1 MKSRYRTWLAVPPEE
16 TEAVKNAVP
25 PLNGRKAVAWDQEKK
40 LWYARA
46 GTELSLLERWLPRPQ
61 ELSMDAGDPVTEFA
75 QVLENA
81 GLVIQGLPQMDG
93 AIHRVATRDDKKG
106 AKSGAYKAYLDGR
119 PAGWY
124 RDYRS
129 ADDSPTNWVF
139 SGGEQHDPLARLH
152 LRAFAQQQRDDNARK
167 LQQQYNKQAR
177 YARSYINGL
186 PQATAHEYLT
196 RKGIRAAPGVR
207 LNNKNEL
214 VIPFSNGRGEIRSYQ
229 RIPVTGGKDARI
241 LKDSEKTG
249 NWFTFGTPENG
260 RPLLFAEGYAT
271 AASLHE
277 ATGLPVLMTVDAGN
291 MIAVAEN
298 ARQIW
303 TDSPFVFC
311 ADNDHQREINKGV
324 FSATK
329 AAEVT
334 NGEVIIPAFT
344 EAEKAQ
350 GLTDFNDLDASRG
363 RDDFQHVMNA
373 QLKHIGIPTP
383 NSDTADHREAV
394 VIGNLIFTPV
404 KDEKP
409 QMSPENKQSTAP
421 ETVLATPDTPY
432 DIHTEE
438 TENQAYEDDYAA
450 YASLQSVTTETL
462 SPDKP
467 LENIASAADT
477 GTENTSAATA
487 GDQEDLNTD
496 ATGTDTA
503 HNTNTAETGTL
514 PEPAE
519 IQPVQKSS
527 PEPTAEDKP
536 QESVIPAA
544 DTGEKNASATTADN
558 QSVQAEEL
566 SPGDDTPETSVSDAT
581 GTQHTTTTQTEEQVQ
596 VSMASADDWSAFAED
611 LNADATVMTTAH
623 HTDTTETASPSEP
636 AGTQPVQ
643 QATPESTAENKPQ
656 EEDVLSATDTSEKSA
671 SATTAD
677 NQSVQAEELSPGDDT
692 PETSL
697 SDAAGIQHSTTTQSE
712 EQVQVS
718 MATADDWSAFAEDL
732 NADATVMTT
741 AHHTDT
747 TETASPSEPAG
758 TQPVQQATP
767 EATAENKPQEEDVL
781 SATDTSEKSASA
793 VPDNNRDAP
802 PEELNA
808 DATVAATV
816 HNTGT
821 AETASPSEPAE
832 TQPVRQATTEPT
844 AEDKLQ
850 EERPVSATET
860 STANEAAHPETPSLF
875 SRLRRFLT
883 GGKSRTSEPSVI
895 QEKKPTEAETA
906 TEEVAPPSPP
916 ETSPEDT
923 SSAEPDTIIFAPRR
937 PDSPQRHNLDEI
949 LKNLTHKE
957 FPDRTAL
964 YSVDGEPAFLDRLYC
979 LEMVDGA
986 SADDKKVLAA
996 LAVATNFYGG
1006 VIELTGSDA
1015 FKQKAMQ
1022 LIVEYDI
1029 KVRMKLPAQRAA
1041 LEKLRKEKEM
1051 VHDAIVTHRPTPE
1064 LNRQSPEETTMAQP
1078 APPVSPKAETEQT
1091 AGSTAETP
1099 HPEAPVT
1106 AKAEAPRADRPEQ
1119 PAAPSSAPEKAPV
1132 SAQPQQ
1138 PDTPEEEP
1146 PGKLSPG
1153 ESVTAVLTNYGEK
1166 EYAPGKGRCFF
1177 VELTN
1182 RSGKREYWGKGL
1194 EELVKNHQKG
1204 DPVTLTLQARERL
1217 PSSPGKPEW
1226 VRNIWAMTPVSNG
1239 ITVDNDLPHA
1249 GQHILEFPMKT
1260 FSQVMSQMQQH
1271 WPQIMQEVRSPK
1283 NPPNNLYIGED
1294 RQPASEPQ
1302 DQSMRLPLAGKAP
1315 DELIP
1320 AVASA
1325 DKDNRQLNLLLVHSA
1340 DEHLQGVVRL
1350 NGTLYPALAT
1360 PTTNNRQLVINALTD
1375 NGLQFAGYGEAV
1387 NHDENTH
1394 QRPAPQMMQFHL
1406 KQQDSPL
1413 FAAIHKPE
1421 EQPDKLFRSLGF
1433 EQTWKEWSD
1442 SQKAEDRQEKTL
1454 QQAQSHSPGR

>member
-566 SPGDDTPETSVSDAT
+566 SPGDDTPETS
-581 GTQHTTTTQTEEQVQ
+581 
-596 VSMASADDWSAFAED
+596 
-611 LNADATVMTTAH
+611 
-623 HTDTTETASPSEP
+623 
-636 AGTQPVQ
+636 
-643 QATPESTAENKPQ
+643 
-656 EEDVLSATDTSEKSA
+656 
-671 SATTAD
+671 
-677 NQSVQAEELSPGDDT
+677 
-692 PETSL
+692 L

-793 VPDNNRDAP
+793 VPDNHRDAP

-832 TQPVRQATTEPT
+832 TQPVRQATAEPT
-844 AEDKLQ
+844 AEDKPQ
-850 EERPVSATET
+850 EERLVSATET
-860 STANEAAHPETPSLF
+860 STANEAARPETPSLF

-916 ETSPEDT
+916 ENSPEDT

-949 LKNLTHKE
+949 IKNLEHEE
-957 FPDRTAL
+957 FPDRT
-964 YSVDGEPAFLDRLYC
+964 
-979 LEMVDGA
+979 
-986 SADDKKVLAA
+986 
-996 LAVATNFYGG
+996 
-1006 VIELTGSDA
+1006 
-1015 FKQKAMQ
+1015 
-1022 LIVEYDI
+1022 
-1029 KVRMKLPAQRAA
+1029 
-1041 LEKLRKEKEM
+1041 
-1051 VHDAIVTHRPTPE
+1051 
-1064 LNRQSPEETTMAQP
+1064 
-1078 APPVSPKAETEQT
+1078 
-1091 AGSTAETP
+1091 
-1099 HPEAPVT
+1099 
-1106 AKAEAPRADRPEQ
+1106 
-1119 PAAPSSAPEKAPV
+1119 
-1132 SAQPQQ
+1132 
-1138 PDTPEEEP
+1138 
-1146 PGKLSPG
+1146 
-1153 ESVTAVLTNYGEK
+1153 
-1166 EYAPGKGRCFF
+1166 
-1177 VELTN
+1177 
-1182 RSGKREYWGKGL
+1182 
-1194 EELVKNHQKG
+1194 
-1204 DPVTLTLQARERL
+1204 
-1217 PSSPGKPEW
+1217 
-1226 VRNIWAMTPVSNG
+1226 
-1239 ITVDNDLPHA
+1239 
-1249 GQHILEFPMKT
+1249 
-1260 FSQVMSQMQQH
+1260 
-1271 WPQIMQEVRSPK
+1271 
-1283 NPPNNLYIGED
+1283 
-1294 RQPASEPQ
+1294 
-1302 DQSMRLPLAGKAP
+1302 
-1315 DELIP
+1315 
-1320 AVASA
+1320 
-1325 DKDNRQLNLLLVHSA
+1325 
-1340 DEHLQGVVRL
+1340 
-1350 NGTLYPALAT
+1350 
-1360 PTTNNRQLVINALTD
+1360 
-1375 NGLQFAGYGEAV
+1375 
-1387 NHDENTH
+1387 
-1394 QRPAPQMMQFHL
+1394 
-1406 KQQDSPL
+1406 
-1413 FAAIHKPE
+1413 
-1421 EQPDKLFRSLGF
+1421 
-1433 EQTWKEWSD
+1433 
-1442 SQKAEDRQEKTL
+1442 
-1454 QQAQSHSPGR
+1454 

>member
-25 PLNGRKAVAWDQEKK
+25 PLNGRKAVAWDPEKK
-40 LWYARA
+40 LWYAEA
-46 GTELSLLERWLPRPQ
+46 GTDLSLLKRWLPRPQ
-61 ELSMDAGDPVTEFA
+61 EMSMDAGDPVTEFR

-81 GLVIQGLPQMDG
+81 GLVLEKDPEMDG
-93 AIHRVATRDDKKG
+93 EIHRVPTRDDRRG
-106 AKSGAYKAYLDGR
+106 SQSGAYKAYLDGR
-119 PAGWY
+119 PSGWY

-129 ADDSPTNWVF
+129 ADNSPTTWTF
-139 SGGEQHDPLARLH
+139 SRAENIDPLARLH
-152 LRAFAQQQRDDNARK
+152 LKASAQQNRDEKERK
-167 LQQQYNKQAR
+167 LQQQYNKQAG
-177 YARSYINGL
+177 YARSYLNGL

-241 LKDSEKTG
+241 LKGSEKSG
-249 NWFTFGTPENG
+249 NWFAFGTPENG

-277 ATGLPVLMTVDAGN
+277 ATGHPVLMTIDADN
-291 MIAVAEN
+291 MINVAKN
-298 ARQIW
+298 ARKIW

-311 ADNDHQREINKGV
+311 ADNDHQRKINKGV
-324 FSATK
+324 SSAKK
-329 AAEVT
+329 AAAST
-334 NGEVIIPAFT
+334 HGEVIIPAFT

-363 RDDFQHVMNA
+363 RDAFQHVMNA

-383 NSDTADHREAV
+383 NSDIADHREAV

-581 GTQHTTTTQTEEQVQ
+581 GTQHTTTTQTEEQLQ
-596 VSMASADDWSAFAED
+596 VSMAS
-611 LNADATVMTTAH
+611 
-623 HTDTTETASPSEP
+623 
-636 AGTQPVQ
+636 
-643 QATPESTAENKPQ
+643 
-656 EEDVLSATDTSEKSA
+656 
-671 SATTAD
+671 
-677 NQSVQAEELSPGDDT
+677 
-692 PETSL
+692 
-697 SDAAGIQHSTTTQSE
+697 
-712 EQVQVS
+712 
-718 MATADDWSAFAEDL
+718 ADDWSAFAEDL

-832 TQPVRQATTEPT
+832 TQPVRQATAEPT
-844 AEDKLQ
+844 AEDKPQ
-850 EERPVSATET
+850 EERLVSATET
-860 STANEAAHPETPSLF
+860 STANEAARPETPSLF

-906 TEEVAPPSPP
+906 TETAAPPSPP

-949 LKNLTHKE
+949 LKNLEHKE

-1078 APPVSPKAETEQT
+1078 EPPMSPKAEAEQT
-1091 AGSTAETP
+1091 AGCTAETP

-1106 AKAEAPRADRPEQ
+1106 AKAEAPGPTDRNNQ
-1119 PAAPSSAPEKAPV
+1119 PPRRQRQKKPLSVHSRSNPTHRRKSRPASSAP
-1132 SAQPQQ
+1132 
-1138 PDTPEEEP
+1138 
-1146 PGKLSPG
+1146 
-1153 ESVTAVLTNYGEK
+1153 
-1166 EYAPGKGRCFF
+1166 
-1177 VELTN
+1177 
-1182 RSGKREYWGKGL
+1182 
-1194 EELVKNHQKG
+1194 VK
-1204 DPVTLTLQARERL
+1204 V
-1217 PSSPGKPEW
+1217 
-1226 VRNIWAMTPVSNG
+1226 
-1239 ITVDNDLPHA
+1239 
-1249 GQHILEFPMKT
+1249 
-1260 FSQVMSQMQQH
+1260 
-1271 WPQIMQEVRSPK
+1271 
-1283 NPPNNLYIGED
+1283 
-1294 RQPASEPQ
+1294 
-1302 DQSMRLPLAGKAP
+1302 
-1315 DELIP
+1315 
-1320 AVASA
+1320 
-1325 DKDNRQLNLLLVHSA
+1325 
-1340 DEHLQGVVRL
+1340 
-1350 NGTLYPALAT
+1350 
-1360 PTTNNRQLVINALTD
+1360 
-1375 NGLQFAGYGEAV
+1375 
-1387 NHDENTH
+1387 
-1394 QRPAPQMMQFHL
+1394 
-1406 KQQDSPL
+1406 
-1413 FAAIHKPE
+1413 
-1421 EQPDKLFRSLGF
+1421 
-1433 EQTWKEWSD
+1433 
-1442 SQKAEDRQEKTL
+1442 
-1454 QQAQSHSPGR
+1454 

>member
-25 PLNGRKAVAWDQEKK
+25 PLNGRKAVAWDPEKK

-177 YARSYINGL
+177 YARSYINQL
-186 PQATAHEYLT
+186 PQATEHEYLT
-196 RKGIRAAPGVR
+196 RKGILAAPGVR

-214 VIPFSNGRGEIRSYQ
+214 VIPFSNSRGEIRSYQ

-291 MIAVAEN
+291 MIDVAEN

-311 ADNDHQREINKGV
+311 ADNDHQRKINKGV
-324 FSATK
+324 SSAQK
-329 AAEVT
+329 AAAST
-334 NGEVIIPAFT
+334 HGEVIIPAFT

-363 RDDFQHVMNA
+363 RDAFQRAMNA
-373 QLKHIGIPTP
+373 QLEYIGIPTP
-383 NSDTADHREAV
+383 NNDTTDRREAI

-409 QMSPENKQSTAP
+409 QVSPENRQSTAP
-421 ETVLATPDTPY
+421 EPAVSEQNHPY
-432 DIHTEE
+432 DIPAEE
-438 TENQAYEDDYAA
+438 TDNQAYEDDYAA
-450 YASLQSVTTETL
+450 YASLQSVTAGTA
-462 SPDKP
+462 SPNEP
-467 LENIASAADT
+467 QVNAVSAIDSNAK
-477 GTENTSAATA
+477 NTSAATTDDRNVLA
-487 GDQEDLNTD
+487 QEPNAD
-496 ATGTDTA
+496 ATVTTTA
-503 HNTNTAETGTL
+503 HDTGTAETDS
-514 PEPAE
+514 PSEPAE
-519 IQPVQKSS
+519 IQPVQQAS
-527 PEPTAEDKP
+527 PEPSAKDKP
-536 QESVIPAA
+536 QENVVSATDNDA
-544 DTGEKNASATTADN
+544 ENTSSATTALRSND
-558 QSVQAEEL
+558 S
-566 SPGDDTPETSVSDAT
+566 PETSVSDAT
-581 GTQHTTTTQTEEQVQ
+581 GTQHTATTQPEEPQQ
-596 VSMASADDWSAFAED
+596 VSMGSADDWSAFAED
-611 LNADATVMTTAH
+611 LNADAPGNATVH
-623 HTDTTETASPSEP
+623 NTDNAETNTVSES
-636 AGTQPVQ
+636 AGMRPVQ
-643 QATPESTAENKPQ
+643 QVTTELTAEDKAQ
-656 EEDVLSATDTSEKSA
+656 EKSVA
-671 SATTAD
+671 SAAETGAEHSSDITDD
-677 NQSVQAEELSPGDDT
+677 NR
-692 PETSL
+692 
-697 SDAAGIQHSTTTQSE
+697 
-712 EQVQVS
+712 
-718 MATADDWSAFAEDL
+718 
-732 NADATVMTT
+732 NA
-741 AHHTDT
+741 
-747 TETASPSEPAG
+747 PA
-758 TQPVQQATP
+758 
-767 EATAENKPQEEDVL
+767 
-781 SATDTSEKSASA
+781 
-793 VPDNNRDAP
+793 
-802 PEELNA
+802 EELNA
-808 DATVAATV
+808 DATVAV

-821 AETASPSEPAE
+821 TETASPSEPAE
-832 TQPVRQATTEPT
+832 TQPVRQATAEPT

-850 EERPVSATET
+850 EERLVSATET
-860 STANEAAHPETPSLF
+860 STANEAARPETPSLF

-883 GGKSRTSEPSVI
+883 GVKSRTSEPSVI

-906 TEEVAPPSPP
+906 TEAAAPPSPP

-937 PDSPQRHNLDEI
+937 PNSPQRHNLDEI
-949 LKNLTHKE
+949 IKNLTYDE
-957 FPDRTAL
+957 LPDNTAL
-964 YSVDGEPAFLDRLYC
+964 CRVDGEPAFLDKLNR

-986 SADDKKVLAA
+986 STDDKKVLAA

-1029 KVRMKLPAQRAA
+1029 KVRMKLPVQRAA
-1041 LEKLRKEKEM
+1041 LEKLRQEKGM
-1051 VHDAIVTHRPTPE
+1051 AHDAIVTHRPTPE
-1064 LNRQSPEETTMAQP
+1064 LNRLSPEETTMAQP

-1106 AKAEAPRADRPEQ
+1106 AKAEAPRAGTPEQ
-1119 PAAPSSAPEKAPV
+1119 PAAPSSSAGNVAV

-1146 PGKLSPG
+1146 PGKLRPG

-1182 RSGKREYWGKGL
+1182 RSGKREYWGNGL

-1204 DPVTLTLQARERL
+1204 NPVTLTLQARETFRL
-1217 PSSPGKPEW
+1217 SGETRDRI
-1226 VRNIWAMTPVSNG
+1226 RNIWAITPVSNG
-1239 ITVDNDLPHA
+1239 ITVNNDQPHA
-1249 GQHILEFPMKT
+1249 GQHTLEFPMAT
-1260 FSQVMSQMQQH
+1260 FSQVMLQMQQH

-1294 RQPASEPQ
+1294 RQPASAPQ

-1320 AVASA
+1320 AIASA

-1340 DEHLQGVVRL
+1340 DDHLQGVVRL

-1360 PTTNNRQLVINALTD
+1360 PSADNRQLVINALTD

-1394 QRPAPQMMQFHL
+1394 QRPSPQIMQFHL

-1454 QQAQSHSPGR
+1454 QQAQSHSPGL

>member
-25 PLNGRKAVAWDQEKK
+25 PLNGRKAVAWDPEKK

-106 AKSGAYKAYLDGR
+106 AKSGAYRAYLDGR

-167 LQQQYNKQAR
+167 LQQQYNKQAS

-277 ATGLPVLMTVDAGN
+277 ATGLPVLMTVDASN

-363 RDDFQHVMNA
+363 RDNFQNAMNA

-394 VIGNLIFTPV
+394 VIDKLIFTPV

-409 QMSPENKQSTAP
+409 QMSPENRQSTAP
-421 ETVLATPDTPY
+421 ETELATQDTPY
-432 DIHTEE
+432 DTHSDD

-450 YASLQSVTTETL
+450 YASLQSVTAETL

-477 GTENTSAATA
+477 GTENTSVPTA

-503 HNTNTAETGTL
+503 HNSDTAETGTL

-581 GTQHTTTTQTEEQVQ
+581 GTQHTTTTQTEEQLQ
-596 VSMASADDWSAFAED
+596 VSMAS
-611 LNADATVMTTAH
+611 
-623 HTDTTETASPSEP
+623 
-636 AGTQPVQ
+636 
-643 QATPESTAENKPQ
+643 
-656 EEDVLSATDTSEKSA
+656 
-671 SATTAD
+671 
-677 NQSVQAEELSPGDDT
+677 
-692 PETSL
+692 
-697 SDAAGIQHSTTTQSE
+697 
-712 EQVQVS
+712 
-718 MATADDWSAFAEDL
+718 ADDWSAFAEDL

-832 TQPVRQATTEPT
+832 TQPVRQATAEPT
-844 AEDKLQ
+844 AEDKPQ
-850 EERPVSATET
+850 EERLVSATET
-860 STANEAAHPETPSLF
+860 STANEAARPETPSLF

-906 TEEVAPPSPP
+906 TETAAPPSPP

-949 LKNLTHKE
+949 LKNLEHKE

-1078 APPVSPKAETEQT
+1078 EPPMSPKAEAEQT
-1091 AGSTAETP
+1091 AGCTAETP

-1204 DPVTLTLQARERL
+1204 DPVTLTLQARERS

-1226 VRNIWAMTPVSNG
+1226 VRNIWTMKPVCNG
-1239 ITVDNDLPHA
+1239 ISVSHDNPHE
-1249 GQHILEFPMKT
+1249 GQYIREYPAAT
-1260 FSQVMSQMQQH
+1260 FRQMMTLLQQG
-1271 WPQIMQEVRSPK
+1271 WPQLMQDVRLPDK
-1283 NPPNNLYIGED
+1283 VPDTLYLGED
-1294 RQPASEPQ
+1294 RQPAAAPRDPALRVPLNGTPPATLTPLIFSV
-1302 DQSMRLPLAGKAP
+1302 DKQSQRL
-1315 DELIP
+1315 D
-1320 AVASA
+1320 
-1325 DKDNRQLNLLLVHSA
+1325 LLLLQSA
-1340 DEHLQGVVRL
+1340 DEYMQGVVRL

-1360 PTTNNRQLVINALTD
+1360 PTADSRQLVINAMTD
-1375 NGLQFAGYGEAV
+1375 RGLQFAGYGEAI
-1387 NHDENTH
+1387 NRDADGPK
-1394 QRPAPQMMQFHL
+1394 RPAPQLMQFHL

-1454 QQAQSHSPGR
+1454 QQAQSHSPGL

>member
-1 MKSRYRTWLAVPPEE
+1 
-16 TEAVKNAVP
+16 
-25 PLNGRKAVAWDQEKK
+25 
-40 LWYARA
+40 
-46 GTELSLLERWLPRPQ
+46 
-61 ELSMDAGDPVTEFA
+61 
-75 QVLENA
+75 
-81 GLVIQGLPQMDG
+81 
-93 AIHRVATRDDKKG
+93 
-106 AKSGAYKAYLDGR
+106 
-119 PAGWY
+119 
-124 RDYRS
+124 
-129 ADDSPTNWVF
+129 
-139 SGGEQHDPLARLH
+139 
-152 LRAFAQQQRDDNARK
+152 
-167 LQQQYNKQAR
+167 
-177 YARSYINGL
+177 
-186 PQATAHEYLT
+186 
-196 RKGIRAAPGVR
+196 
-207 LNNKNEL
+207 
-214 VIPFSNGRGEIRSYQ
+214 
-229 RIPVTGGKDARI
+229 
-241 LKDSEKTG
+241 
-249 NWFTFGTPENG
+249 
-260 RPLLFAEGYAT
+260 
-271 AASLHE
+271 
-277 ATGLPVLMTVDAGN
+277 
-291 MIAVAEN
+291 
-298 ARQIW
+298 
-303 TDSPFVFC
+303 
-311 ADNDHQREINKGV
+311 
-324 FSATK
+324 
-329 AAEVT
+329 
-334 NGEVIIPAFT
+334 
-344 EAEKAQ
+344 
-350 GLTDFNDLDASRG
+350 SRG

-566 SPGDDTPETSVSDAT
+566 SPGDDTPETS
-581 GTQHTTTTQTEEQVQ
+581 
-596 VSMASADDWSAFAED
+596 
-611 LNADATVMTTAH
+611 
-623 HTDTTETASPSEP
+623 
-636 AGTQPVQ
+636 
-643 QATPESTAENKPQ
+643 
-656 EEDVLSATDTSEKSA
+656 
-671 SATTAD
+671 
-677 NQSVQAEELSPGDDT
+677 
-692 PETSL
+692 L

-832 TQPVRQATTEPT
+832 TQPVRQATAEPT
-844 AEDKLQ
+844 AEDKPQ
-850 EERPVSATET
+850 EERLVSATET
-860 STANEAAHPETPSLF
+860 STANEAARPETPSLF

-916 ETSPEDT
+916 ENSPEDT

-949 LKNLTHKE
+949 IKNLEHEE

-964 YSVDGEPAFLDRLYC
+964 YRVDGEPAFLDRLYC

-1078 APPVSPKAETEQT
+1078 EPPVSPKAEAEQT
-1091 AGSTAETP
+1091 AGCTAETP

-1146 PGKLSPG
+1146 PGKLRPG

-1204 DPVTLTLQARERL
+1204 DPVTLTLQARERS

-1226 VRNIWAMTPVSNG
+1226 VRNIWTMKPVCNG
-1239 ITVDNDLPHA
+1239 ISVSHDNPHE
-1249 GQHILEFPMKT
+1249 GQYIREYPAAT
-1260 FSQVMSQMQQH
+1260 FRQMMTLLQQG
-1271 WPQIMQEVRSPK
+1271 WPQLMQDVRLPDK
-1283 NPPNNLYIGED
+1283 VPDTLYLGED
-1294 RQPASEPQ
+1294 RQPAAAPRDPALRVPLNGTPPATLTPLIFSV
-1302 DQSMRLPLAGKAP
+1302 DKQSQRL
-1315 DELIP
+1315 D
-1320 AVASA
+1320 
-1325 DKDNRQLNLLLVHSA
+1325 LLLLQSA
-1340 DEHLQGVVRL
+1340 DEYMQGVVRL

-1360 PTTNNRQLVINALTD
+1360 PTADSRQLVINAMTD
-1375 NGLQFAGYGEAV
+1375 RGLQFAGYGEAI
-1387 NHDENTH
+1387 NRDADGPK
-1394 QRPAPQMMQFHL
+1394 RPAPQLMQFHL

>member
-1 MKSRYRTWLAVPPEE
+1 
-16 TEAVKNAVP
+16 
-25 PLNGRKAVAWDQEKK
+25 
-40 LWYARA
+40 
-46 GTELSLLERWLPRPQ
+46 
-61 ELSMDAGDPVTEFA
+61 
-75 QVLENA
+75 
-81 GLVIQGLPQMDG
+81 
-93 AIHRVATRDDKKG
+93 
-106 AKSGAYKAYLDGR
+106 
-119 PAGWY
+119 
-124 RDYRS
+124 
-129 ADDSPTNWVF
+129 
-139 SGGEQHDPLARLH
+139 
-152 LRAFAQQQRDDNARK
+152 
-167 LQQQYNKQAR
+167 
-177 YARSYINGL
+177 
-186 PQATAHEYLT
+186 
-196 RKGIRAAPGVR
+196 
-207 LNNKNEL
+207 
-214 VIPFSNGRGEIRSYQ
+214 
-229 RIPVTGGKDARI
+229 
-241 LKDSEKTG
+241 
-249 NWFTFGTPENG
+249 
-260 RPLLFAEGYAT
+260 
-271 AASLHE
+271 
-277 ATGLPVLMTVDAGN
+277 
-291 MIAVAEN
+291 
-298 ARQIW
+298 
-303 TDSPFVFC
+303 
-311 ADNDHQREINKGV
+311 
-324 FSATK
+324 
-329 AAEVT
+329 
-334 NGEVIIPAFT
+334 
-344 EAEKAQ
+344 
-350 GLTDFNDLDASRG
+350 
-363 RDDFQHVMNA
+363 
-373 QLKHIGIPTP
+373 
-383 NSDTADHREAV
+383 
-394 VIGNLIFTPV
+394 TPV

-409 QMSPENKQSTAP
+409 QVSPENRQSTAP
-421 ETVLATPDTPY
+421 EPAVSEQNHPY
-432 DIHTEE
+432 DIPAEE
-438 TENQAYEDDYAA
+438 TDNQAYEDDYAA
-450 YASLQSVTTETL
+450 YASLQSVTAGTA
-462 SPDKP
+462 SPNEP
-467 LENIASAADT
+467 QVNAVSAIDSNAK
-477 GTENTSAATA
+477 NTSAATTDDRNVLA
-487 GDQEDLNTD
+487 QEPNAD
-496 ATGTDTA
+496 ATVTTTA
-503 HNTNTAETGTL
+503 HDTGTAETDS
-514 PEPAE
+514 PSEPAE
-519 IQPVQKSS
+519 IQPVQQAS
-527 PEPTAEDKP
+527 PEPSAKDKP
-536 QESVIPAA
+536 QENVVSATDNDA
-544 DTGEKNASATTADN
+544 ENTSSATTALRSN
-558 QSVQAEEL
+558 
-566 SPGDDTPETSVSDAT
+566 DTPETSVSDAA
-581 GTQHTTTTQTEEQVQ
+581 GTQHTTTTQSEEQVQ

-611 LNADATVMTTAH
+611 LNADTPGAPTVH
-623 HTDTTETASPSEP
+623 NTDNAETNTVSEP
-636 AGTQPVQ
+636 AGMRPVQ
-643 QATPESTAENKPQ
+643 QVTTELTAENKAQ
-656 EEDVLSATDTSEKSA
+656 EKSVA
-671 SATTAD
+671 SAAETGAEHSSDITDD
-677 NQSVQAEELSPGDDT
+677 NR
-692 PETSL
+692 
-697 SDAAGIQHSTTTQSE
+697 
-712 EQVQVS
+712 
-718 MATADDWSAFAEDL
+718 
-732 NADATVMTT
+732 NA
-741 AHHTDT
+741 
-747 TETASPSEPAG
+747 PA
-758 TQPVQQATP
+758 
-767 EATAENKPQEEDVL
+767 
-781 SATDTSEKSASA
+781 
-793 VPDNNRDAP
+793 
-802 PEELNA
+802 EELNA
-808 DATVAATV
+808 DATVAV

-821 AETASPSEPAE
+821 AETTSPSEPAE
-832 TQPVRQATTEPT
+832 TQPVRQATAEPT

-850 EERPVSATET
+850 EERLVSATET
-860 STANEAAHPETPSLF
+860 STANEAARPETPSLF

-1051 VHDAIVTHRPTPE
+1051 AHDAIVTHRPTPE

-1078 APPVSPKAETEQT
+1078 APPVSPKAEAEQT

-1106 AKAEAPRADRPEQ
+1106 AKAEAPRADRPEH

-1182 RSGKREYWGKGL
+1182 RSGKREYWGNGL

-1204 DPVTLTLQARERL
+1204 DPVTLTLQARETFRL
-1217 PSSPGKPEW
+1217 SGETRDRI
-1226 VRNIWAMTPVSNG
+1226 RNIWAITPVSNG
-1239 ITVDNDLPHA
+1239 ITVNNDQPHA
-1249 GQHILEFPMKT
+1249 GQHTLEFPMAT
-1260 FSQVMSQMQQH
+1260 FSQVMLQMQQH

-1294 RQPASEPQ
+1294 RQPASAPQ
-1302 DQSMRLPLAGKAP
+1302 DQSMRLPLAGNAP
-1315 DELIP
+1315 NELIP
-1320 AVASA
+1320 AIASA

-1340 DEHLQGVVRL
+1340 DDHLQGVVRL

-1360 PTTNNRQLVINALTD
+1360 PSADNRQLVINALTD

-1387 NHDENTH
+1387 NHDENNH
-1394 QRPAPQMMQFHL
+1394 QRPSPQIMQFHL

>member
-25 PLNGRKAVAWDQEKK
+25 PLNGRKAVAWDPEKK

-566 SPGDDTPETSVSDAT
+566 SPGDDTPETS
-581 GTQHTTTTQTEEQVQ
+581 
-596 VSMASADDWSAFAED
+596 
-611 LNADATVMTTAH
+611 
-623 HTDTTETASPSEP
+623 
-636 AGTQPVQ
+636 
-643 QATPESTAENKPQ
+643 
-656 EEDVLSATDTSEKSA
+656 
-671 SATTAD
+671 
-677 NQSVQAEELSPGDDT
+677 
-692 PETSL
+692 L

-832 TQPVRQATTEPT
+832 TQPVRQATAEPT
-844 AEDKLQ
+844 AEDKPQ
-850 EERPVSATET
+850 EERLVSATET
-860 STANEAAHPETPSLF
+860 STANEAARPETPSLF

-916 ETSPEDT
+916 ENSPEDT

-949 LKNLTHKE
+949 IKNLEHEE

-964 YSVDGEPAFLDRLYC
+964 YRVDGEPAFLDRLYC

-1041 LEKLRKEKEM
+1041 LEKLRQEKGM
-1051 VHDAIVTHRPTPE
+1051 AHDAIITHRPTPE
-1064 LNRQSPEETTMAQP
+1064 LNRLSPEETTMAQP

-1406 KQQDSPL
+1406 KQQDTPL

-1454 QQAQSHSPGR
+1454 Q

>member
-25 PLNGRKAVAWDQEKK
+25 PLNGRKAVAWDPEKK
-40 LWYARA
+40 LWYAEA
-46 GTELSLLERWLPRPQ
+46 GTDLSLLKRWLPRPQ
-61 ELSMDAGDPVTEFA
+61 EMSMDAGDPVTEFR

-81 GLVIQGLPQMDG
+81 GLVLEKDPEMDG
-93 AIHRVATRDDKKG
+93 EIHRVPTRDDRRG
-106 AKSGAYKAYLDGR
+106 SQSGAYKAYLDGR
-119 PAGWY
+119 PSGWY

-129 ADDSPTNWVF
+129 ADNSPTTWTF
-139 SGGEQHDPLARLH
+139 SRAENIDPLARLH
-152 LRAFAQQQRDDNARK
+152 LKASAQQNRDEKERK
-167 LQQQYNKQAR
+167 LQQQYNKQAG
-177 YARSYINGL
+177 YARSYLNGL

-241 LKDSEKTG
+241 LKGSEKSG
-249 NWFTFGTPENG
+249 NWFAFGTPENG

-277 ATGLPVLMTVDAGN
+277 ATGHPVLMTIDADN
-291 MIAVAEN
+291 MINVAKN
-298 ARQIW
+298 ARKIW

-311 ADNDHQREINKGV
+311 ADNDHQRKINKGV
-324 FSATK
+324 SSAKK
-329 AAEVT
+329 AAAST
-334 NGEVIIPAFT
+334 HGEVIIPAFT

-363 RDDFQHVMNA
+363 RDAFQRAMNA
-373 QLKHIGIPTP
+373 QLEHIGIPTP
-383 NSDTADHREAV
+383 NSDIADHREAV

-409 QMSPENKQSTAP
+409 QVSPENKQSTAP

-581 GTQHTTTTQTEEQVQ
+581 GTQHTTTTQTEEQLQ
-596 VSMASADDWSAFAED
+596 VSMAS
-611 LNADATVMTTAH
+611 
-623 HTDTTETASPSEP
+623 
-636 AGTQPVQ
+636 
-643 QATPESTAENKPQ
+643 
-656 EEDVLSATDTSEKSA
+656 
-671 SATTAD
+671 
-677 NQSVQAEELSPGDDT
+677 
-692 PETSL
+692 
-697 SDAAGIQHSTTTQSE
+697 
-712 EQVQVS
+712 
-718 MATADDWSAFAEDL
+718 ADDWSAFAEDL

-832 TQPVRQATTEPT
+832 TQPVRQATAEPT
-844 AEDKLQ
+844 AEDKPQ
-850 EERPVSATET
+850 EERLVSATET
-860 STANEAAHPETPSLF
+860 STANEAARPETPSLF

-906 TEEVAPPSPP
+906 TETAAPPSPP

-949 LKNLTHKE
+949 LKNLEHKE

-1078 APPVSPKAETEQT
+1078 EPPMSPKAEAEQT
-1091 AGSTAETP
+1091 AGCTAETP

-1204 DPVTLTLQARERL
+1204 DPVTLTLQARERS

-1226 VRNIWAMTPVSNG
+1226 VRNIWTMKPVCNG
-1239 ITVDNDLPHA
+1239 ISVSHDNPHE
-1249 GQHILEFPMKT
+1249 GQYIREYPAAT
-1260 FSQVMSQMQQH
+1260 FRQMMTLLQQG
-1271 WPQIMQEVRSPK
+1271 WPQLMQDVRLPDK
-1283 NPPNNLYIGED
+1283 VPDTLYLGED
-1294 RQPASEPQ
+1294 RQPAAAPRDPALRVPLNGTPPATLTPLIFSV
-1302 DQSMRLPLAGKAP
+1302 DKQSQRL
-1315 DELIP
+1315 D
-1320 AVASA
+1320 
-1325 DKDNRQLNLLLVHSA
+1325 LLLLQSA
-1340 DEHLQGVVRL
+1340 DEYMQGVVRL

-1360 PTTNNRQLVINALTD
+1360 PTADSRQLVINAMTD
-1375 NGLQFAGYGEAV
+1375 RGLQFAGYGEAI
-1387 NHDENTH
+1387 NRDADGPK
-1394 QRPAPQMMQFHL
+1394 RPAPQLMQFHL

>member
-25 PLNGRKAVAWDQEKK
+25 PLNGRKAVAWDPEKK
-40 LWYARA
+40 LWYAEA
-46 GTELSLLERWLPRPQ
+46 GTDLSLLKRWLPRPQ
-61 ELSMDAGDPVTEFA
+61 EMSMDAGDPVTEFR

-81 GLVIQGLPQMDG
+81 GLVLEKDPEMDG
-93 AIHRVATRDDKKG
+93 EIHRVPTRDDRRG
-106 AKSGAYKAYLDGR
+106 SQSGAYKAYLDGR
-119 PAGWY
+119 PSGWY

-129 ADDSPTNWVF
+129 ADNSPTTWTF
-139 SGGEQHDPLARLH
+139 SRAENIDPLARLH
-152 LRAFAQQQRDDNARK
+152 LKASAQQNRDEKERK
-167 LQQQYNKQAR
+167 LQQQYNKQAG
-177 YARSYINGL
+177 YARSYLNGL

-241 LKDSEKTG
+241 LKGSEKSG
-249 NWFTFGTPENG
+249 NWFAFGTPENG

-277 ATGLPVLMTVDAGN
+277 ATGHPVLMTIDADN
-291 MIAVAEN
+291 MINVAKN
-298 ARQIW
+298 ARKIW

-311 ADNDHQREINKGV
+311 ADNDHQRKINKGV
-324 FSATK
+324 SSAKK
-329 AAEVT
+329 AAAST
-334 NGEVIIPAFT
+334 HGEVIIPAFT

-363 RDDFQHVMNA
+363 RDAFQHVMNA

-383 NSDTADHREAV
+383 NSDIADHREAV

-581 GTQHTTTTQTEEQVQ
+581 GTQHTTTTQTEEQLQ

-643 QATPESTAENKPQ
+643 QAP
-656 EEDVLSATDTSEKSA
+656 
-671 SATTAD
+671 
-677 NQSVQAEELSPGDDT
+677 
-692 PETSL
+692 
-697 SDAAGIQHSTTTQSE
+697 
-712 EQVQVS
+712 
-718 MATADDWSAFAEDL
+718 
-732 NADATVMTT
+732 
-741 AHHTDT
+741 
-747 TETASPSEPAG
+747 
-758 TQPVQQATP
+758 P

-832 TQPVRQATTEPT
+832 TQPVRQATAEPT
-844 AEDKLQ
+844 AEDKPQ
-850 EERPVSATET
+850 EERLVSATET
-860 STANEAAHPETPSLF
+860 STANEAARPETPSLF

-906 TEEVAPPSPP
+906 TETAAPPSPP

-949 LKNLTHKE
+949 LKNLEHKE

-1078 APPVSPKAETEQT
+1078 EPPMSPKAEAEQT
-1091 AGSTAETP
+1091 AGCTAETP

-1204 DPVTLTLQARERL
+1204 DPVTLTLQARERS

-1226 VRNIWAMTPVSNG
+1226 VRNIWTMKPVCNG
-1239 ITVDNDLPHA
+1239 ISVSHDNPHE
-1249 GQHILEFPMKT
+1249 GQYIREYPAAT
-1260 FSQVMSQMQQH
+1260 FRQMMTLLQQG
-1271 WPQIMQEVRSPK
+1271 WPQLMQDVRLPDK
-1283 NPPNNLYIGED
+1283 VPDTLYLGED
-1294 RQPASEPQ
+1294 RQPAAAPRDPALRVPLNGTPPATLTPLIFSV
-1302 DQSMRLPLAGKAP
+1302 DKQSQRL
-1315 DELIP
+1315 D
-1320 AVASA
+1320 
-1325 DKDNRQLNLLLVHSA
+1325 LLLLQSA
-1340 DEHLQGVVRL
+1340 DEYMQGVVRL

-1360 PTTNNRQLVINALTD
+1360 PTADSRQLVINAMTD
-1375 NGLQFAGYGEAV
+1375 RGLQFAGYGEAI
-1387 NHDENTH
+1387 NRDADGPK
-1394 QRPAPQMMQFHL
+1394 RPAPQLMQFHL

-1454 QQAQSHSPGR
+1454 QQAQSHSPGL

>member
-25 PLNGRKAVAWDQEKK
+25 PLNGRKAVAWDPEKK

-344 EAEKAQ
+344 EEEKAQ

-503 HNTNTAETGTL
+503 HNSDTAETGTL
-514 PEPAE
+514 PEPAGM
-519 IQPVQKSS
+519 QSVQQATT
-527 PEPTAEDKP
+527 EPTAEDKP
-536 QESVIPAA
+536 HENVVSAA
-544 DTGEKNASATTADN
+544 DTGEENASATTADN
-558 QSVQAEEL
+558 QSTQAEEH
-566 SPGDDTPETSVSDAT
+566 PR
-581 GTQHTTTTQTEEQVQ
+581 
-596 VSMASADDWSAFAED
+596 
-611 LNADATVMTTAH
+611 
-623 HTDTTETASPSEP
+623 SE
-636 AGTQPVQ
+636 
-643 QATPESTAENKPQ
+643 
-656 EEDVLSATDTSEKSA
+656 
-671 SATTAD
+671 
-677 NQSVQAEELSPGDDT
+677 DT

-697 SDAAGIQHSTTTQSE
+697 SDAAGTQHTTTTQSE
-712 EQVQVS
+712 EQLQVS

-808 DATVAATV
+808 DATVAV

-832 TQPVRQATTEPT
+832 TQPVRQATAEPT

-916 ETSPEDT
+916 ENSPEDT

-949 LKNLTHKE
+949 IKNLEHEE

-964 YSVDGEPAFLDRLYC
+964 FRVDGEPAFLDRLYC

-1078 APPVSPKAETEQT
+1078 EPPVSPKAEAEQT
-1091 AGSTAETP
+1091 AGCTAETP

-1204 DPVTLTLQARERL
+1204 DPVTLTLQARERS

-1239 ITVDNDLPHA
+1239 ITVDNDHPHA

-1340 DEHLQGVVRL
+1340 DDHLQGVVRL

-1360 PTTNNRQLVINALTD
+1360 PSADNRQLVINALTD

-1387 NHDENTH
+1387 NHDENNH
-1394 QRPAPQMMQFHL
+1394 QRPSPQIMQFHL

-1433 EQTWKEWSD
+1433 AQTWKEWSD

-1454 QQAQSHSPGR
+1454 QQAQSHSPGL

>member
-25 PLNGRKAVAWDQEKK
+25 PLNGRKAVAWDPEKK

-177 YARSYINGL
+177 YARTYINQL
-186 PQATAHEYLT
+186 PQATEHEYLT
-196 RKGIRAAPGVR
+196 RKGILAAPGVR

-214 VIPFSNGRGEIRSYQ
+214 VIPFSNSRGEIRSYQ
-229 RIPVTGGKDARI
+229 RIPATGGKDARI

-291 MIAVAEN
+291 MIDVAEN

-311 ADNDHQREINKGV
+311 ADNDHQRKINKGV
-324 FSATK
+324 SSAKK
-329 AAEVT
+329 AAAST
-334 NGEVIIPAFT
+334 HGEVIIPAFT

-363 RDDFQHVMNA
+363 RDAFQRAMNA
-373 QLKHIGIPTP
+373 QLEYIGIPTP
-383 NSDTADHREAV
+383 NNDTTDRREAI

-409 QMSPENKQSTAP
+409 QVSPENRQSTAP
-421 ETVLATPDTPY
+421 EPAVSEQNHPY
-432 DIHTEE
+432 DIPAEE
-438 TENQAYEDDYAA
+438 TDNQAYEDDYAA
-450 YASLQSVTTETL
+450 YASLQSVTAGTA
-462 SPDKP
+462 SPNEP
-467 LENIASAADT
+467 QVNAVSAIDSNAK
-477 GTENTSAATA
+477 NTSAATTDDRNVLA
-487 GDQEDLNTD
+487 QDPNAD
-496 ATGTDTA
+496 ATVTTTA
-503 HNTNTAETGTL
+503 HDTGTAETDS
-514 PEPAE
+514 PSEPAE
-519 IQPVQKSS
+519 IQPVQQAS
-527 PEPTAEDKP
+527 PEPSAKDKP
-536 QESVIPAA
+536 QENVVSATDNDA
-544 DTGEKNASATTADN
+544 ENTSSATTALRSND
-558 QSVQAEEL
+558 S
-566 SPGDDTPETSVSDAT
+566 PETSVSDAT
-581 GTQHTTTTQTEEQVQ
+581 GTQHTATTQPEEPQQ
-596 VSMASADDWSAFAED
+596 VSMGSADDWSAFAED
-611 LNADATVMTTAH
+611 LNADAPGNATVHNTDNAETNTLSESAGMRPVQQATPEPTEENKPQEEGVMSATDTGEESAAAAIDDDLDTVAEDLNADVTVMTTAH
-623 HTDTTETASPSEP
+623 HTD
-636 AGTQPVQ
+636 
-643 QATPESTAENKPQ
+643 
-656 EEDVLSATDTSEKSA
+656 
-671 SATTAD
+671 
-677 NQSVQAEELSPGDDT
+677 
-692 PETSL
+692 
-697 SDAAGIQHSTTTQSE
+697 
-712 EQVQVS
+712 
-718 MATADDWSAFAEDL
+718 
-732 NADATVMTT
+732 
-741 AHHTDT
+741 
-747 TETASPSEPAG
+747 
-758 TQPVQQATP
+758 
-767 EATAENKPQEEDVL
+767 
-781 SATDTSEKSASA
+781 
-793 VPDNNRDAP
+793 
-802 PEELNA
+802 
-808 DATVAATV
+808 
-816 HNTGT
+816 T

-832 TQPVRQATTEPT
+832 TQPVRQATAEPT

-850 EERPVSATET
+850 EERLVSATET
-860 STANEAAHPETPSLF
+860 STANEAARPETPSLF

-883 GGKSRTSEPSVI
+883 GGKSRTAEPPVI
-895 QEKKPTEAETA
+895 QENTLTEAETA
-906 TEEVAPPSPP
+906 TEAAAPPSPP

-937 PDSPQRHNLDEI
+937 PNSPQRHNLDEI
-949 LKNLTHKE
+949 IKNLEHE
-957 FPDRTAL
+957 ELPDNTAL
-964 YSVDGEPAFLDRLYC
+964 YRVDGEPAFLDKLNR

-1041 LEKLRKEKEM
+1041 LEKLRQEKGM
-1051 VHDAIVTHRPTPE
+1051 AHDAIVTHRPTPE
-1064 LNRQSPEETTMAQP
+1064 LNRLSPEETTMAQP

-1099 HPEAPVT
+1099 YPEAPVT
-1106 AKAEAPRADRPEQ
+1106 AKAEAPRAGTPEQ
-1119 PAAPSSAPEKAPV
+1119 PAAPSSSAGNVAV

-1146 PGKLSPG
+1146 PGKLRPG

-1204 DPVTLTLQARERL
+1204 DPVTLTLQARERS
-1217 PSSPGKPEW
+1217 PSSQGKPEW
-1226 VRNIWAMTPVSNG
+1226 VRNIWTMKPVCNG
-1239 ITVDNDLPHA
+1239 ISVSHDNPHE
-1249 GQHILEFPMKT
+1249 GQYIREYPAAT
-1260 FSQVMSQMQQH
+1260 FRQMMTLLQQG
-1271 WPQIMQEVRSPK
+1271 WPQLMQDVRLPDK
-1283 NPPNNLYIGED
+1283 VPDTLYLGED
-1294 RQPASEPQ
+1294 RQPAAAPRDPALRVPLNGTPPATLTPLIFSV
-1302 DQSMRLPLAGKAP
+1302 DKQSQRL
-1315 DELIP
+1315 D
-1320 AVASA
+1320 
-1325 DKDNRQLNLLLVHSA
+1325 LLLLQSA
-1340 DEHLQGVVRL
+1340 DEYMQGVVRL

-1360 PTTNNRQLVINALTD
+1360 PTADSRQLVINAMTD
-1375 NGLQFAGYGEAV
+1375 RGLQFAGYGEAI
-1387 NHDENTH
+1387 NRDADGPK
-1394 QRPAPQMMQFHL
+1394 RPAPQLMQFHL

-1421 EQPDKLFRSLGF
+1421 EQPDNLFRSLGF
-1433 EQTWKEWSD
+1433 AQTWKEWSD

-1454 QQAQSHSPGR
+1454 QQAQSHSPGL

>member
-566 SPGDDTPETSVSDAT
+566 SPGDDTPETS
-581 GTQHTTTTQTEEQVQ
+581 
-596 VSMASADDWSAFAED
+596 
-611 LNADATVMTTAH
+611 
-623 HTDTTETASPSEP
+623 
-636 AGTQPVQ
+636 
-643 QATPESTAENKPQ
+643 
-656 EEDVLSATDTSEKSA
+656 
-671 SATTAD
+671 
-677 NQSVQAEELSPGDDT
+677 
-692 PETSL
+692 L

-832 TQPVRQATTEPT
+832 TQPVRQATAEPT
-844 AEDKLQ
+844 AEDKPQ
-850 EERPVSATET
+850 EERLVSATET
-860 STANEAAHPETPSLF
+860 STANEAARPETPSLF
-875 SRLRRFLT
+875 SRLCRFLT

-916 ETSPEDT
+916 ENSPEDT

-949 LKNLTHKE
+949 IKNLEHEE

-964 YSVDGEPAFLDRLYC
+964 YRVDGEPAFLDRLYC

-1078 APPVSPKAETEQT
+1078 EPPVSPKAEAEQT
-1091 AGSTAETP
+1091 AGCTAETP

-1146 PGKLSPG
+1146 PGKLRPG

-1204 DPVTLTLQARERL
+1204 DPVTLTLQARERS

-1226 VRNIWAMTPVSNG
+1226 VRNIWTMKPVCNG
-1239 ITVDNDLPHA
+1239 ISVSHDNPHE
-1249 GQHILEFPMKT
+1249 GQYIREYPAAT
-1260 FSQVMSQMQQH
+1260 FRQMMTLLQQG
-1271 WPQIMQEVRSPK
+1271 WPQLMQDVRLPDK
-1283 NPPNNLYIGED
+1283 VPDTLYLGED
-1294 RQPASEPQ
+1294 RQPAAAPRDPALRVPLNGTPPATLTPLIFSV
-1302 DQSMRLPLAGKAP
+1302 DKQSQRL
-1315 DELIP
+1315 D
-1320 AVASA
+1320 
-1325 DKDNRQLNLLLVHSA
+1325 LLLLQSA
-1340 DEHLQGVVRL
+1340 DEYMQGVVRL

-1360 PTTNNRQLVINALTD
+1360 PTADSRQLVINAMTD
-1375 NGLQFAGYGEAV
+1375 RGLQFAGYGEDINRDA
-1387 NHDENTH
+1387 DGPK
-1394 QRPAPQMMQFHL
+1394 RPAPQLMQFHL

>member
-25 PLNGRKAVAWDQEKK
+25 PLNGRKAVAWDPEKK
-40 LWYARA
+40 LWYAEA
-46 GTELSLLERWLPRPQ
+46 GTDLSLLKRWLPRPQ
-61 ELSMDAGDPVTEFA
+61 EMSMDAGDPVTEFR

-81 GLVIQGLPQMDG
+81 GLVLEKDPEMDG
-93 AIHRVATRDDKKG
+93 EIHRVPTRDDRRG
-106 AKSGAYKAYLDGR
+106 SQSGAYKAYLDGR
-119 PAGWY
+119 PSGWY

-129 ADDSPTNWVF
+129 ADNSPTTWTF
-139 SGGEQHDPLARLH
+139 SRAENIDPLARLH
-152 LRAFAQQQRDDNARK
+152 LKASAQQNRDEKERK
-167 LQQQYNKQAR
+167 LQQQYNKQAG
-177 YARSYINGL
+177 YARSYLNGL

-241 LKDSEKTG
+241 LKGSEKSG
-249 NWFTFGTPENG
+249 NWFAFGTPENG

-277 ATGLPVLMTVDAGN
+277 ATGHPVLMTIDADN
-291 MIAVAEN
+291 MINVAKN
-298 ARQIW
+298 ARKIW

-311 ADNDHQREINKGV
+311 ADNDHQRKINKGV
-324 FSATK
+324 SSAKK
-329 AAEVT
+329 AAAST
-334 NGEVIIPAFT
+334 HGEVIIPAFT

-363 RDDFQHVMNA
+363 RDAFQHVMNA

-383 NSDTADHREAV
+383 NSDIADHREAV

-581 GTQHTTTTQTEEQVQ
+581 GTQHTTTTQTEEQLQ
-596 VSMASADDWSAFAED
+596 VSMAS
-611 LNADATVMTTAH
+611 
-623 HTDTTETASPSEP
+623 
-636 AGTQPVQ
+636 
-643 QATPESTAENKPQ
+643 
-656 EEDVLSATDTSEKSA
+656 
-671 SATTAD
+671 
-677 NQSVQAEELSPGDDT
+677 
-692 PETSL
+692 
-697 SDAAGIQHSTTTQSE
+697 
-712 EQVQVS
+712 
-718 MATADDWSAFAEDL
+718 ADDWSAFAEDL

-832 TQPVRQATTEPT
+832 TQPVRQATAEPT
-844 AEDKLQ
+844 AEDKPQ
-850 EERPVSATET
+850 EERLVSATET
-860 STANEAAHPETPSLF
+860 STANEAARPETPSLF

-906 TEEVAPPSPP
+906 TETAAPPSPP

-949 LKNLTHKE
+949 LKNLEHKE

-1078 APPVSPKAETEQT
+1078 EPPMSPKAEAEQT
-1091 AGSTAETP
+1091 AGCTAETP

-1204 DPVTLTLQARERL
+1204 DPVTLTLQARERS

-1226 VRNIWAMTPVSNG
+1226 VRNIWTMKPVCNG
-1239 ITVDNDLPHA
+1239 ISVSHDNPHE
-1249 GQHILEFPMKT
+1249 GQYIREYPAAT
-1260 FSQVMSQMQQH
+1260 FRQMMTLLQQG
-1271 WPQIMQEVRSPK
+1271 WPQLMQDVRLPDK
-1283 NPPNNLYIGED
+1283 VPDTLYLGED
-1294 RQPASEPQ
+1294 RQPAAAPRDPALRVPLNGTPPATLTPLIFSV
-1302 DQSMRLPLAGKAP
+1302 DKQSQRL
-1315 DELIP
+1315 D
-1320 AVASA
+1320 
-1325 DKDNRQLNLLLVHSA
+1325 LLLLQSA
-1340 DEHLQGVVRL
+1340 DEYMQGVVRL

-1360 PTTNNRQLVINALTD
+1360 PTADSRQLVINAMTD
-1375 NGLQFAGYGEAV
+1375 RGLQFAGYGEAI
-1387 NHDENTH
+1387 NRDADGPK
-1394 QRPAPQMMQFHL
+1394 RPAPQLMQFHL

-1454 QQAQSHSPGR
+1454 QQAQSHSPGL

>member
-25 PLNGRKAVAWDQEKK
+25 PLNGRKAVAWDPEKK

-106 AKSGAYKAYLDGR
+106 AKSGAYRAYLDGR

-167 LQQQYNKQAR
+167 LQQQYNKQAG

-363 RDDFQHVMNA
+363 RDNFQNAMNA

-409 QMSPENKQSTAP
+409 QMSPENRQSTAP
-421 ETVLATPDTPY
+421 ETELATPDTPY
-432 DIHTEE
+432 DTHSDN

-566 SPGDDTPETSVSDAT
+566 SPGDDTPETS
-581 GTQHTTTTQTEEQVQ
+581 
-596 VSMASADDWSAFAED
+596 
-611 LNADATVMTTAH
+611 
-623 HTDTTETASPSEP
+623 
-636 AGTQPVQ
+636 
-643 QATPESTAENKPQ
+643 
-656 EEDVLSATDTSEKSA
+656 
-671 SATTAD
+671 
-677 NQSVQAEELSPGDDT
+677 
-692 PETSL
+692 L
-697 SDAAGIQHSTTTQSE
+697 SDAAGTQHTTTTQSE

-732 NADATVMTT
+732 NADTPGAPTV
-741 AHHTDT
+741 HNTDNA
-747 TETASPSEPAG
+747 ETNTVSEPAG
-758 TQPVQQATP
+758 MRPVQQVTT
-767 EATAENKPQEEDVL
+767 ELTAEDKAQ
-781 SATDTSEKSASA
+781 EKSVASA
-793 VPDNNRDAP
+793 AETGAEHSSDITDDNRNAP
-802 PEELNA
+802 AEELNA
-808 DATVAATV
+808 DATVAV

-832 TQPVRQATTEPT
+832 IQPVQQAIPEPT
-844 AEDKLQ
+844 AEDKPK

-860 STANEAAHPETPSLF
+860 STENETARPETPSLF

-916 ETSPEDT
+916 ENSPEDT
-923 SSAEPDTIIFAPRR
+923 SSTEPDTIIFAPRR

-949 LKNLTHKE
+949 IKNLEHEE

-964 YSVDGEPAFLDRLYC
+964 YRVDGEPAFLDRLYC

-1041 LEKLRKEKEM
+1041 LEKLRQEKGM
-1051 VHDAIVTHRPTPE
+1051 AHDAIITHRPTPE
-1064 LNRQSPEETTMAQP
+1064 LNRLSPEETTMAQP

-1106 AKAEAPRADRPEQ
+1106 TKAEAPRADRPEQ

-1204 DPVTLTLQARERL
+1204 DPVTLTLQARERS

-1226 VRNIWAMTPVSNG
+1226 VRNIWTMKPVCNG
-1239 ITVDNDLPHA
+1239 ISVSHDNPHE
-1249 GQHILEFPMKT
+1249 GQYIREYPAAT
-1260 FSQVMSQMQQH
+1260 FRQMMTLLQQG
-1271 WPQIMQEVRSPK
+1271 WPQLMQDVRLPDK
-1283 NPPNNLYIGED
+1283 VPDTLYLGED
-1294 RQPASEPQ
+1294 RQPAAAPRDPALRVPLNGTPPATLTPLIFSV
-1302 DQSMRLPLAGKAP
+1302 DKQSQRL
-1315 DELIP
+1315 D
-1320 AVASA
+1320 
-1325 DKDNRQLNLLLVHSA
+1325 LLLLQSA
-1340 DEHLQGVVRL
+1340 DEYMQGVVRL

-1360 PTTNNRQLVINALTD
+1360 PTADSRQLVINAMTD
-1375 NGLQFAGYGEAV
+1375 RGLQFAGYGEAI
-1387 NHDENTH
+1387 NRDADGPK
-1394 QRPAPQMMQFHL
+1394 RPAPQLMQFHL

>member
-25 PLNGRKAVAWDQEKK
+25 PLNGRKAVAWDPEKK
-40 LWYARA
+40 LWYAEA
-46 GTELSLLERWLPRPQ
+46 GTDLSLLKRWLPRPQ
-61 ELSMDAGDPVTEFA
+61 EMSMDAGDPVTEFA

-106 AKSGAYKAYLDGR
+106 AQSGAYKAYLDGR
-119 PAGWY
+119 PSGWY

-129 ADDSPTNWVF
+129 ADNSPTTWTF
-139 SGGEQHDPLARLH
+139 SRAENIDPLARLH
-152 LRAFAQQQRDDNARK
+152 LKASAQQNRDEKERK
-167 LQQQYNKQAR
+167 LQQQYNKQAG
-177 YARSYINGL
+177 YARSYLNGL

-241 LKDSEKTG
+241 LKGSEKSG
-249 NWFTFGTPENG
+249 NWFAFGTPENG
-260 RPLLFAEGYAT
+260 RPLLFAEGFAT

-277 ATGLPVLMTVDAGN
+277 ATGLPVLMTIDADN
-291 MIAVAEN
+291 MINVAKN

-311 ADNDHQREINKGV
+311 ADNDHQRKINKGV
-324 FSATK
+324 SSAKK
-329 AAEVT
+329 AAAST
-334 NGEVIIPAFT
+334 HGEVIIPAFT

-363 RDDFQHVMNA
+363 RDAFQRAMNA
-373 QLKHIGIPTP
+373 QLEYIGIPTP
-383 NSDTADHREAV
+383 NNDTTDRREAI

-409 QMSPENKQSTAP
+409 QMSPENRQSTAP

-581 GTQHTTTTQTEEQVQ
+581 GTQHTTTTQTEEQLQ
-596 VSMASADDWSAFAED
+596 VSMAS
-611 LNADATVMTTAH
+611 
-623 HTDTTETASPSEP
+623 
-636 AGTQPVQ
+636 
-643 QATPESTAENKPQ
+643 
-656 EEDVLSATDTSEKSA
+656 
-671 SATTAD
+671 
-677 NQSVQAEELSPGDDT
+677 
-692 PETSL
+692 
-697 SDAAGIQHSTTTQSE
+697 
-712 EQVQVS
+712 
-718 MATADDWSAFAEDL
+718 ADDWSAFAEDL

-816 HNTGT
+816 HHTDT
-821 AETASPSEPAE
+821 AETASPAEPAE
-832 TQPVRQATTEPT
+832 IQPVQQATPEPT
-844 AEDKLQ
+844 AEDKPK

-860 STANEAAHPETPSLF
+860 SIANETARPETPSLF

-883 GGKSRTSEPSVI
+883 GGKSRTAEPPVI
-895 QEKKPTEAETA
+895 QENTLTEAETA
-906 TEEVAPPSPP
+906 TEAAAPPSPP

-937 PDSPQRHNLDEI
+937 PNSPQRHNLDEI
-949 LKNLTHKE
+949 IKNLTYDE
-957 FPDRTAL
+957 LPDNTAL
-964 YSVDGEPAFLDRLYC
+964 CRVDGEPAFLDKLNR

-1029 KVRMKLPAQRAA
+1029 KVRMKLPVQRAA
-1041 LEKLRKEKEM
+1041 LEKLRQEKGM
-1051 VHDAIVTHRPTPE
+1051 AHDAIVTHRPTPE
-1064 LNRQSPEETTMAQP
+1064 LNRLSPEETTMAQP

-1132 SAQPQQ
+1132 SAPPQQ

-1204 DPVTLTLQARERL
+1204 DPVTLTLQARERS
-1217 PSSPGKPEW
+1217 PSSQGKPEW
-1226 VRNIWAMTPVSNG
+1226 VRNIWTMKPVCNG
-1239 ITVDNDLPHA
+1239 ISVSHDNPHE
-1249 GQHILEFPMKT
+1249 GQYIREYPAAT
-1260 FSQVMSQMQQH
+1260 FRQMMTLLQQG
-1271 WPQIMQEVRSPK
+1271 WPQLMQDVRLPDK
-1283 NPPNNLYIGED
+1283 VPDTLYLGED
-1294 RQPASEPQ
+1294 RQPAAAPRDPALRVPLNGTPPATLTPLIFSV
-1302 DQSMRLPLAGKAP
+1302 DKQSQRL
-1315 DELIP
+1315 D
-1320 AVASA
+1320 
-1325 DKDNRQLNLLLVHSA
+1325 LLLLQSA
-1340 DEHLQGVVRL
+1340 DEYMQGVVRL

-1360 PTTNNRQLVINALTD
+1360 PTADSRQLVINAMTD
-1375 NGLQFAGYGEAV
+1375 RGLQFAGYGEAI
-1387 NHDENTH
+1387 NRDADGPK
-1394 QRPAPQMMQFHL
+1394 RPAPQLMQFHL

-1421 EQPDKLFRSLGF
+1421 EQPDNLFRSLGF
-1433 EQTWKEWSD
+1433 AQTWKEWSD

-1454 QQAQSHSPGR
+1454 QQAQSHSPGL

>member
-25 PLNGRKAVAWDQEKK
+25 PLNGRKAVAWDPEKK
-40 LWYARA
+40 LWYAEA
-46 GTELSLLERWLPRPQ
+46 GTDLSLLKRWLPRPQ
-61 ELSMDAGDPVTEFA
+61 EMSMDAGDPVTEFR

-81 GLVIQGLPQMDG
+81 GLVLEKDPEMDG
-93 AIHRVATRDDKKG
+93 EIHRVPTRDDRRG
-106 AKSGAYKAYLDGR
+106 SQSGAYKAYLDGR
-119 PAGWY
+119 PSGWY

-129 ADDSPTNWVF
+129 ADNSPTTWTF
-139 SGGEQHDPLARLH
+139 SRAENIDPLARLH
-152 LRAFAQQQRDDNARK
+152 LKASAQQNRDEKERK
-167 LQQQYNKQAR
+167 LQQQYNKQAG
-177 YARSYINGL
+177 YARSYLNGL

-241 LKDSEKTG
+241 LKGSEKSG
-249 NWFTFGTPENG
+249 NWFAFGTPENG

-277 ATGLPVLMTVDAGN
+277 ATGHPVLMTIDADN
-291 MIAVAEN
+291 MINVAKN
-298 ARQIW
+298 ARKIW

-311 ADNDHQREINKGV
+311 ADNDHQRKINKGV
-324 FSATK
+324 SSAKK
-329 AAEVT
+329 AAAST
-334 NGEVIIPAFT
+334 HGEVIIPAFT

-363 RDDFQHVMNA
+363 RDAFQHVMNA

-383 NSDTADHREAV
+383 NSDIADHREAV

-581 GTQHTTTTQTEEQVQ
+581 GTQHTTTTQTEEQLQ
-596 VSMASADDWSAFAED
+596 VSMAS
-611 LNADATVMTTAH
+611 
-623 HTDTTETASPSEP
+623 
-636 AGTQPVQ
+636 
-643 QATPESTAENKPQ
+643 
-656 EEDVLSATDTSEKSA
+656 
-671 SATTAD
+671 
-677 NQSVQAEELSPGDDT
+677 
-692 PETSL
+692 
-697 SDAAGIQHSTTTQSE
+697 
-712 EQVQVS
+712 
-718 MATADDWSAFAEDL
+718 ADDWSAFAEDL

-832 TQPVRQATTEPT
+832 TQPVRQATAEPT
-844 AEDKLQ
+844 AEDKPQ
-850 EERPVSATET
+850 EERLVSATET
-860 STANEAAHPETPSLF
+860 STANEAARPETPSLF

-906 TEEVAPPSPP
+906 TETAAPPSPP

-949 LKNLTHKE
+949 LKNLEHKE

-1078 APPVSPKAETEQT
+1078 KPPMSPKAEAEQT
-1091 AGSTAETP
+1091 AGCTAETP

-1204 DPVTLTLQARERL
+1204 DPVTLTLQARERS

-1226 VRNIWAMTPVSNG
+1226 VRNIWTMKPVCNG
-1239 ITVDNDLPHA
+1239 ISVSHDNPHE
-1249 GQHILEFPMKT
+1249 GQYIREYPAAT
-1260 FSQVMSQMQQH
+1260 FRQMMTLLQQG
-1271 WPQIMQEVRSPK
+1271 WPQLMQDVRLPDK
-1283 NPPNNLYIGED
+1283 VPDTLYLGED
-1294 RQPASEPQ
+1294 RQPAAAPRDPALRVPLNGTPPATLTPLIFSV
-1302 DQSMRLPLAGKAP
+1302 DKQSQRL
-1315 DELIP
+1315 D
-1320 AVASA
+1320 
-1325 DKDNRQLNLLLVHSA
+1325 LLLLQSA
-1340 DEHLQGVVRL
+1340 DEYMQGVVRL

-1360 PTTNNRQLVINALTD
+1360 PTADSRQLVINAMTD
-1375 NGLQFAGYGEAV
+1375 RGLQFAGYGEAI
-1387 NHDENTH
+1387 NRDADGPK
-1394 QRPAPQMMQFHL
+1394 RPAPQLMQFHL

-1454 QQAQSHSPGR
+1454 QQAQSHSPGL

>member
-25 PLNGRKAVAWDQEKK
+25 PLNGRKAVAWDPEKK

-566 SPGDDTPETSVSDAT
+566 SPGDDTPETSLSDAA
-581 GTQHTTTTQTEEQVQ
+581 GTQHTTTTQSEEQVQ

-611 LNADATVMTTAH
+611 LNADTPGAPTVHNTDNAETT
-623 HTDTTETASPSEP
+623 TVSEP
-636 AGTQPVQ
+636 AGMRPVQ
-643 QATPESTAENKPQ
+643 QVTTELTAEDKAQ
-656 EEDVLSATDTSEKSA
+656 EKSVA
-671 SATTAD
+671 SAAETGAEHSSDITDD
-677 NQSVQAEELSPGDDT
+677 NR
-692 PETSL
+692 
-697 SDAAGIQHSTTTQSE
+697 
-712 EQVQVS
+712 
-718 MATADDWSAFAEDL
+718 
-732 NADATVMTT
+732 NA
-741 AHHTDT
+741 
-747 TETASPSEPAG
+747 PA
-758 TQPVQQATP
+758 
-767 EATAENKPQEEDVL
+767 
-781 SATDTSEKSASA
+781 
-793 VPDNNRDAP
+793 
-802 PEELNA
+802 EELNA

-832 TQPVRQATTEPT
+832 TQPVRQATAEPT
-844 AEDKLQ
+844 AEDKPQ
-850 EERPVSATET
+850 EERLVSATET
-860 STANEAAHPETPSLF
+860 STANEAARPETPSLF

-916 ETSPEDT
+916 ENSPEDT

-949 LKNLTHKE
+949 IKNLEHEE

-964 YSVDGEPAFLDRLYC
+964 YRVDGEPAFLDRLYC

-1078 APPVSPKAETEQT
+1078 EPPVSPKAEAEQT
-1091 AGSTAETP
+1091 AGCTAETP

-1204 DPVTLTLQARERL
+1204 DPVTLTLQARERS

-1360 PTTNNRQLVINALTD
+1360 PTADNRQLVINALTD

>member
-1 MKSRYRTWLAVPPEE
+1 
-16 TEAVKNAVP
+16 
-25 PLNGRKAVAWDQEKK
+25 
-40 LWYARA
+40 
-46 GTELSLLERWLPRPQ
+46 
-61 ELSMDAGDPVTEFA
+61 
-75 QVLENA
+75 
-81 GLVIQGLPQMDG
+81 
-93 AIHRVATRDDKKG
+93 
-106 AKSGAYKAYLDGR
+106 
-119 PAGWY
+119 
-124 RDYRS
+124 
-129 ADDSPTNWVF
+129 
-139 SGGEQHDPLARLH
+139 
-152 LRAFAQQQRDDNARK
+152 
-167 LQQQYNKQAR
+167 
-177 YARSYINGL
+177 
-186 PQATAHEYLT
+186 
-196 RKGIRAAPGVR
+196 
-207 LNNKNEL
+207 
-214 VIPFSNGRGEIRSYQ
+214 PFSNGRGEIRSYQ

-566 SPGDDTPETSVSDAT
+566 SPGDDTPETS
-581 GTQHTTTTQTEEQVQ
+581 
-596 VSMASADDWSAFAED
+596 
-611 LNADATVMTTAH
+611 
-623 HTDTTETASPSEP
+623 
-636 AGTQPVQ
+636 
-643 QATPESTAENKPQ
+643 
-656 EEDVLSATDTSEKSA
+656 
-671 SATTAD
+671 
-677 NQSVQAEELSPGDDT
+677 
-692 PETSL
+692 L

-832 TQPVRQATTEPT
+832 TQPVRQATAEPT
-844 AEDKLQ
+844 AEDKPQ
-850 EERPVSATET
+850 EERLVSATET
-860 STANEAAHPETPSLF
+860 STANEAARPETPSLF

-916 ETSPEDT
+916 ENSPEDT

-949 LKNLTHKE
+949 IKNLEHEE

-964 YSVDGEPAFLDRLYC
+964 YRVDGEPAFLDRLYC

-1078 APPVSPKAETEQT
+1078 EPPVSPKAEAEQT
-1091 AGSTAETP
+1091 AGCTAETP

-1146 PGKLSPG
+1146 PGKLRPG

-1204 DPVTLTLQARERL
+1204 DPVTLTLQARERS

-1226 VRNIWAMTPVSNG
+1226 VRNIWTMKPVCNG
-1239 ITVDNDLPHA
+1239 ISVSHDNPHE
-1249 GQHILEFPMKT
+1249 GQYIREYPAAT
-1260 FSQVMSQMQQH
+1260 FRQMMTLLQQG
-1271 WPQIMQEVRSPK
+1271 WPQLMQDVRLPDK
-1283 NPPNNLYIGED
+1283 VPDTLYLGED
-1294 RQPASEPQ
+1294 RQPAAAPRDPALRVPLNGTPPATLTPLIFSV
-1302 DQSMRLPLAGKAP
+1302 DKQSQRL
-1315 DELIP
+1315 D
-1320 AVASA
+1320 
-1325 DKDNRQLNLLLVHSA
+1325 LLLLQSA
-1340 DEHLQGVVRL
+1340 DEYMQGVVRL

-1360 PTTNNRQLVINALTD
+1360 PTADSRQLVINAMTD
-1375 NGLQFAGYGEAV
+1375 RGLQFAGYGEAI
-1387 NHDENTH
+1387 NRDADGPK
-1394 QRPAPQMMQFHL
+1394 RPAPQLMQFHL

>member
-25 PLNGRKAVAWDQEKK
+25 PLNGRKAVAWDPEKK

-106 AKSGAYKAYLDGR
+106 AKSGAYRAYLDGR

-167 LQQQYNKQAR
+167 LQQQYNKQAG

-363 RDDFQHVMNA
+363 RDNFQNAMNA

-409 QMSPENKQSTAP
+409 QMSPENRQSTAP
-421 ETVLATPDTPY
+421 ETELATPDTPY
-432 DIHTEE
+432 DTHSDN

-566 SPGDDTPETSVSDAT
+566 SPGDDTPETS
-581 GTQHTTTTQTEEQVQ
+581 
-596 VSMASADDWSAFAED
+596 
-611 LNADATVMTTAH
+611 
-623 HTDTTETASPSEP
+623 
-636 AGTQPVQ
+636 
-643 QATPESTAENKPQ
+643 
-656 EEDVLSATDTSEKSA
+656 
-671 SATTAD
+671 
-677 NQSVQAEELSPGDDT
+677 
-692 PETSL
+692 L
-697 SDAAGIQHSTTTQSE
+697 SDAAGTQHTTTTQSE

-732 NADATVMTT
+732 NADTPGAPTV
-741 AHHTDT
+741 HNTDNA
-747 TETASPSEPAG
+747 ETNTVSEPAG
-758 TQPVQQATP
+758 MRPVQQVTT
-767 EATAENKPQEEDVL
+767 ELTAEDKAQ
-781 SATDTSEKSASA
+781 EKSVASA
-793 VPDNNRDAP
+793 AETGAEHSSDITDDNRNAP
-802 PEELNA
+802 AEELNA
-808 DATVAATV
+808 DATVAV

-832 TQPVRQATTEPT
+832 IQPVQQAIPEPT
-844 AEDKLQ
+844 AEDKPK

-860 STANEAAHPETPSLF
+860 STENETARPETPSLF

-916 ETSPEDT
+916 ENSPEDT
-923 SSAEPDTIIFAPRR
+923 SSTEPDTIIFAPRR

-949 LKNLTHKE
+949 IKNLEHEE

-964 YSVDGEPAFLDRLYC
+964 YRVDGEPAFLDRLYC

-1041 LEKLRKEKEM
+1041 LEKLRQEKGM
-1051 VHDAIVTHRPTPE
+1051 AHDAIITHRPTPE
-1064 LNRQSPEETTMAQP
+1064 LNRLSPEETTMAQP

-1106 AKAEAPRADRPEQ
+1106 TKAEAPRADRPEQ

-1194 EELVKNHQKG
+1194 EELVKNQQKG
-1204 DPVTLTLQARERL
+1204 DPVTLTLQARERS

-1226 VRNIWAMTPVSNG
+1226 VRNIWTMKPVCNG
-1239 ITVDNDLPHA
+1239 ISVSHDNPHE
-1249 GQHILEFPMKT
+1249 GQYIREYPAAT
-1260 FSQVMSQMQQH
+1260 FRQMMTLLQQG
-1271 WPQIMQEVRSPK
+1271 WPQLMQDVRLPDK
-1283 NPPNNLYIGED
+1283 VPDTLYLGED
-1294 RQPASEPQ
+1294 RQPAAAPRDPALRVPLNGTPPATLTPLIFSV
-1302 DQSMRLPLAGKAP
+1302 DKQSQRL
-1315 DELIP
+1315 D
-1320 AVASA
+1320 
-1325 DKDNRQLNLLLVHSA
+1325 LLLLQSA
-1340 DEHLQGVVRL
+1340 DEYMQGVVRL

-1360 PTTNNRQLVINALTD
+1360 PTADSRQLVINAMTD
-1375 NGLQFAGYGEAV
+1375 RGLQFAGYGEAI
-1387 NHDENTH
+1387 NRDADGPK
-1394 QRPAPQMMQFHL
+1394 RPAPQLMQFHL

>member
-25 PLNGRKAVAWDQEKK
+25 PLNGRKAVAWDPEKK

-106 AKSGAYKAYLDGR
+106 AKSGAYRAYLDGR

-298 ARQIW
+298 ARKIW

-409 QMSPENKQSTAP
+409 QMSPENRQSTAP
-421 ETVLATPDTPY
+421 ETELATQDTSY

-566 SPGDDTPETSVSDAT
+566 SPGDDTPETS
-581 GTQHTTTTQTEEQVQ
+581 
-596 VSMASADDWSAFAED
+596 
-611 LNADATVMTTAH
+611 
-623 HTDTTETASPSEP
+623 
-636 AGTQPVQ
+636 
-643 QATPESTAENKPQ
+643 
-656 EEDVLSATDTSEKSA
+656 
-671 SATTAD
+671 
-677 NQSVQAEELSPGDDT
+677 
-692 PETSL
+692 L
-697 SDAAGIQHSTTTQSE
+697 SDAAGTQHTTTTQSE

-732 NADATVMTT
+732 NADTPGAPTV
-741 AHHTDT
+741 HNTDNA
-747 TETASPSEPAG
+747 ETNTVSEPAG
-758 TQPVQQATP
+758 MRPVQQVTT
-767 EATAENKPQEEDVL
+767 ELTAEDKAQ
-781 SATDTSEKSASA
+781 EKSVASA
-793 VPDNNRDAP
+793 AETGAEHSSDITDDNRNAP
-802 PEELNA
+802 AEELNA
-808 DATVAATV
+808 DATVAV

-832 TQPVRQATTEPT
+832 IQPVQQAIPEPT
-844 AEDKLQ
+844 AEDKPK

-860 STANEAAHPETPSLF
+860 STENETARPETPSLF

-916 ETSPEDT
+916 ENSPEDT
-923 SSAEPDTIIFAPRR
+923 SSTEPDTIIFAPRR

-949 LKNLTHKE
+949 IKNLEHEE

-964 YSVDGEPAFLDRLYC
+964 YRVDGEPAFLDRLYC

-1078 APPVSPKAETEQT
+1078 DPPVSPKAEAEQT
-1091 AGSTAETP
+1091 AGCTAETP

-1204 DPVTLTLQARERL
+1204 DPVTLTLQARERS

-1226 VRNIWAMTPVSNG
+1226 VRNIWTMKPVCNG
-1239 ITVDNDLPHA
+1239 ISVSHDNPHE
-1249 GQHILEFPMKT
+1249 GQYIREYPAAT
-1260 FSQVMSQMQQH
+1260 FRQMMTLLQQG
-1271 WPQIMQEVRSPK
+1271 WPQLMQDVRLPDK
-1283 NPPNNLYIGED
+1283 VPDTLYLGED
-1294 RQPASEPQ
+1294 RQPAAAPRDPALRVPLNGTPPATLTPLIFSV
-1302 DQSMRLPLAGKAP
+1302 DKQSQRL
-1315 DELIP
+1315 D
-1320 AVASA
+1320 
-1325 DKDNRQLNLLLVHSA
+1325 LLLLQSA
-1340 DEHLQGVVRL
+1340 DEYMQGVVRL

-1360 PTTNNRQLVINALTD
+1360 PTADSRQLVINAMTD
-1375 NGLQFAGYGEAV
+1375 RGLQFAGYGEAI
-1387 NHDENTH
+1387 NRDADGPK
-1394 QRPAPQMMQFHL
+1394 RPAPQLMQFHL

>member
-25 PLNGRKAVAWDQEKK
+25 PLNGRKAVAWDPEKK

-106 AKSGAYKAYLDGR
+106 AKSGAYRAYLDGR

-167 LQQQYNKQAR
+167 LQQQYNKQAG

-298 ARQIW
+298 ARKIW

-409 QMSPENKQSTAP
+409 QMSPENRQSTAP
-421 ETVLATPDTPY
+421 ETELATQDTSY

-566 SPGDDTPETSVSDAT
+566 SPGDDTPETS
-581 GTQHTTTTQTEEQVQ
+581 
-596 VSMASADDWSAFAED
+596 
-611 LNADATVMTTAH
+611 
-623 HTDTTETASPSEP
+623 
-636 AGTQPVQ
+636 
-643 QATPESTAENKPQ
+643 
-656 EEDVLSATDTSEKSA
+656 
-671 SATTAD
+671 
-677 NQSVQAEELSPGDDT
+677 
-692 PETSL
+692 L
-697 SDAAGIQHSTTTQSE
+697 SDAAGTQHTTTTQSE

-732 NADATVMTT
+732 NADTPGAPTV
-741 AHHTDT
+741 HNTDNA
-747 TETASPSEPAG
+747 ETNTVSEPAG
-758 TQPVQQATP
+758 MRPVQQVTT
-767 EATAENKPQEEDVL
+767 ELTAEDKAQ
-781 SATDTSEKSASA
+781 EKSVASA
-793 VPDNNRDAP
+793 AETGAEHSSDITDDNRNAP
-802 PEELNA
+802 AEELNA
-808 DATVAATV
+808 DATVAV

-832 TQPVRQATTEPT
+832 IQPVQQAIPEPT
-844 AEDKLQ
+844 AEDKPK

-860 STANEAAHPETPSLF
+860 STENETARPETPSLF

-895 QEKKPTEAETA
+895 QEKRPTEAETA

-916 ETSPEDT
+916 ENSPEDT
-923 SSAEPDTIIFAPRR
+923 SSTEPDTIIFAPRR

-949 LKNLTHKE
+949 IKNLEHEE

-964 YSVDGEPAFLDRLYC
+964 YRVDGEPAFLDRLYC

-1078 APPVSPKAETEQT
+1078 DPPVSPKAEAEQT
-1091 AGSTAETP
+1091 AGCTAETP

-1204 DPVTLTLQARERL
+1204 DPVTLTLQARERS

-1226 VRNIWAMTPVSNG
+1226 VRNIWTMKPVCNG
-1239 ITVDNDLPHA
+1239 ISVSHDNPHE
-1249 GQHILEFPMKT
+1249 GQYIREYPAAT
-1260 FSQVMSQMQQH
+1260 FRQMMTLLQQG
-1271 WPQIMQEVRSPK
+1271 WPQLMQDVRLPDK
-1283 NPPNNLYIGED
+1283 VPDTLYLGED
-1294 RQPASEPQ
+1294 RQPAAAPRDPALRVPLNGTPPATLTPLIFSV
-1302 DQSMRLPLAGKAP
+1302 DKQSQRL
-1315 DELIP
+1315 D
-1320 AVASA
+1320 
-1325 DKDNRQLNLLLVHSA
+1325 LLLLQSA
-1340 DEHLQGVVRL
+1340 DEYMQGVVRL

-1360 PTTNNRQLVINALTD
+1360 PTADSRQLVINAMTD
-1375 NGLQFAGYGEAV
+1375 RGLQFAGYGEAI
-1387 NHDENTH
+1387 NRDADGPK
-1394 QRPAPQMMQFHL
+1394 RPAPQLMQFHL

>member
-566 SPGDDTPETSVSDAT
+566 SPGDDTPETS
-581 GTQHTTTTQTEEQVQ
+581 
-596 VSMASADDWSAFAED
+596 
-611 LNADATVMTTAH
+611 
-623 HTDTTETASPSEP
+623 
-636 AGTQPVQ
+636 
-643 QATPESTAENKPQ
+643 
-656 EEDVLSATDTSEKSA
+656 
-671 SATTAD
+671 
-677 NQSVQAEELSPGDDT
+677 
-692 PETSL
+692 L

-832 TQPVRQATTEPT
+832 TQPVRQATAEPT
-844 AEDKLQ
+844 AEDKPQ
-850 EERPVSATET
+850 EERLVSATET
-860 STANEAAHPETPSLF
+860 STANEAARPETPSLF

-916 ETSPEDT
+916 ENSPEDT

-949 LKNLTHKE
+949 IKNLEHEE

-964 YSVDGEPAFLDRLYC
+964 YRVDGEPAFLDRLYC

-1078 APPVSPKAETEQT
+1078 EPPVSPKAEAEQT
-1091 AGSTAETP
+1091 AGCTAETP

-1146 PGKLSPG
+1146 PGKLRPG

-1204 DPVTLTLQARERL
+1204 DPVTLTLQARERS

-1226 VRNIWAMTPVSNG
+1226 VRNIWTMKPVCNG
-1239 ITVDNDLPHA
+1239 ISVSHDNPHE
-1249 GQHILEFPMKT
+1249 GQYIREYPAAT
-1260 FSQVMSQMQQH
+1260 FRQMMTLLQQG
-1271 WPQIMQEVRSPK
+1271 WPQLMQDVRLPDK
-1283 NPPNNLYIGED
+1283 VPDTLYLGED
-1294 RQPASEPQ
+1294 RQPAAAPRDPALRVPLNGTPPATLTPLIFSV
-1302 DQSMRLPLAGKAP
+1302 DKQSQRL
-1315 DELIP
+1315 D
-1320 AVASA
+1320 
-1325 DKDNRQLNLLLVHSA
+1325 LLLLQSA
-1340 DEHLQGVVRL
+1340 DEYMQGVVRL

-1360 PTTNNRQLVINALTD
+1360 PTADSRQLVINAMTD
-1375 NGLQFAGYGEAV
+1375 RGLQFAGYGEAI
-1387 NHDENTH
+1387 NRDADGPK
-1394 QRPAPQMMQFHL
+1394 RPAPQLMQFHL

>member
-25 PLNGRKAVAWDQEKK
+25 PLNGRKAVAWDPEKK

-177 YARSYINGL
+177 YARSYINQL
-186 PQATAHEYLT
+186 PQATEHEYLT
-196 RKGIRAAPGVR
+196 RKGILAAPGVR

-214 VIPFSNGRGEIRSYQ
+214 VIPFSNSRGEIRSYQ

-291 MIAVAEN
+291 MIDVAEN

-311 ADNDHQREINKGV
+311 ADNDHQRKINKGV
-324 FSATK
+324 SSAQK
-329 AAEVT
+329 AAAST
-334 NGEVIIPAFT
+334 HGEVIIPAFT

-363 RDDFQHVMNA
+363 RDAFQRAMNA
-373 QLKHIGIPTP
+373 QLEYIGIPTP
-383 NSDTADHREAV
+383 NNDTTDRREAI

-409 QMSPENKQSTAP
+409 QVSPENRQSTAP
-421 ETVLATPDTPY
+421 EPAVSEQNHPY
-432 DIHTEE
+432 DIPAEE
-438 TENQAYEDDYAA
+438 TDNQAYEDDYAA
-450 YASLQSVTTETL
+450 YASLQSVTTGTT
-462 SPDKP
+462 SPNKP
-467 LENIASAADT
+467 QVNAVSAIDSNAK
-477 GTENTSAATA
+477 NTSAATTDDRNVLA
-487 GDQEDLNTD
+487 QEPNAD
-496 ATGTDTA
+496 ATVTTTA
-503 HNTNTAETGTL
+503 HDTGTAETDS
-514 PEPAE
+514 PSEPAE
-519 IQPVQKSS
+519 IQPVQQAS
-527 PEPTAEDKP
+527 PEPSAKDKP
-536 QESVIPAA
+536 QENVVSATDNDA
-544 DTGEKNASATTADN
+544 ENTSSATTALRSND
-558 QSVQAEEL
+558 S
-566 SPGDDTPETSVSDAT
+566 PETSVSDAT
-581 GTQHTTTTQTEEQVQ
+581 GIQHTATTQPEEPQQ
-596 VSMASADDWSAFAED
+596 VSMGSADDWSAFAED
-611 LNADATVMTTAH
+611 LNADAPGNATVH
-623 HTDTTETASPSEP
+623 NTDNAETNTVSES
-636 AGTQPVQ
+636 AGMRPVQ
-643 QATPESTAENKPQ
+643 QVTTELTAEDKAQ
-656 EEDVLSATDTSEKSA
+656 EKSVA
-671 SATTAD
+671 SAAETGAEHSSDITDD
-677 NQSVQAEELSPGDDT
+677 NR
-692 PETSL
+692 
-697 SDAAGIQHSTTTQSE
+697 
-712 EQVQVS
+712 
-718 MATADDWSAFAEDL
+718 
-732 NADATVMTT
+732 NA
-741 AHHTDT
+741 
-747 TETASPSEPAG
+747 PA
-758 TQPVQQATP
+758 
-767 EATAENKPQEEDVL
+767 
-781 SATDTSEKSASA
+781 
-793 VPDNNRDAP
+793 
-802 PEELNA
+802 EELNA
-808 DATVAATV
+808 DATVAV

-821 AETASPSEPAE
+821 TETASPSEPAE
-832 TQPVRQATTEPT
+832 TQPVRQATAEPT

-850 EERPVSATET
+850 EERLVSATET
-860 STANEAAHPETPSLF
+860 STANEAARPETPSLF

-883 GGKSRTSEPSVI
+883 GVKSRTSEPSVI

-1041 LEKLRKEKEM
+1041 LEKLRQEKGM
-1051 VHDAIVTHRPTPE
+1051 AHDAIVTHRPTPE

-1078 APPVSPKAETEQT
+1078 APPVSPKAEAEQT

-1119 PAAPSSAPEKAPV
+1119 PAASSSAPEKAPV

-1146 PGKLSPG
+1146 PGKLRPG

-1182 RSGKREYWGKGL
+1182 RSGKREYWGNGL

-1204 DPVTLTLQARERL
+1204 DPVTLTLQARETFRL
-1217 PSSPGKPEW
+1217 SGETRDRI
-1226 VRNIWAMTPVSNG
+1226 RNIWAITPVSNG
-1239 ITVDNDLPHA
+1239 ITVNNDQPHA
-1249 GQHILEFPMKT
+1249 GQHTLEFPMAT
-1260 FSQVMSQMQQH
+1260 FSQVMLQMQQH

-1294 RQPASEPQ
+1294 RQPASAPQ
-1302 DQSMRLPLAGKAP
+1302 DQSMRLPLAGNAP

-1320 AVASA
+1320 AIASA

-1340 DEHLQGVVRL
+1340 DDHLQGVVRL

-1360 PTTNNRQLVINALTD
+1360 PSADNRQLVINALTD

-1394 QRPAPQMMQFHL
+1394 QRPSPQIMQFHL

-1454 QQAQSHSPGR
+1454 QQAQSHSPGL

>member
-25 PLNGRKAVAWDQEKK
+25 PLKGRKAVAWDPEKK

-177 YARSYINGL
+177 YARSYINQL
-186 PQATAHEYLT
+186 PQATEHEYLT
-196 RKGIRAAPGVR
+196 RKGILAAPGVR

-214 VIPFSNGRGEIRSYQ
+214 VIPFSNSRGEIRSYQ

-260 RPLLFAEGYAT
+260 CPLLFAEGYAT

-291 MIAVAEN
+291 MIDVAEN

-311 ADNDHQREINKGV
+311 ADNDHQRKINKGV
-324 FSATK
+324 SSAKK
-329 AAEVT
+329 AAAST
-334 NGEVIIPAFT
+334 HGEVIIPAFT

-383 NSDTADHREAV
+383 NNDTTDRREAI

-409 QMSPENKQSTAP
+409 QMSPENRQSTAP
-421 ETVLATPDTPY
+421 EPAVSEQNHPY
-432 DIHTEE
+432 DIPAEE
-438 TENQAYEDDYAA
+438 TDNQAYEDDYAA

-581 GTQHTTTTQTEEQVQ
+581 GTQHTTTTQSEEQLQ
-596 VSMASADDWSAFAED
+596 VSMAS
-611 LNADATVMTTAH
+611 
-623 HTDTTETASPSEP
+623 
-636 AGTQPVQ
+636 
-643 QATPESTAENKPQ
+643 
-656 EEDVLSATDTSEKSA
+656 
-671 SATTAD
+671 
-677 NQSVQAEELSPGDDT
+677 
-692 PETSL
+692 
-697 SDAAGIQHSTTTQSE
+697 
-712 EQVQVS
+712 
-718 MATADDWSAFAEDL
+718 ADDWSAFAEDL

-781 SATDTSEKSASA
+781 SATDTSEKSTSA

-832 TQPVRQATTEPT
+832 TQPVRQATAEPT
-844 AEDKLQ
+844 AEDKPQ
-850 EERPVSATET
+850 EERLVSATET
-860 STANEAAHPETPSLF
+860 STANEAARPETASLF

-883 GGKSRTSEPSVI
+883 GGKSRTAEPPVI
-895 QEKKPTEAETA
+895 QENKLTEAETA
-906 TEEVAPPSPP
+906 TEAAAPPSPP

-949 LKNLTHKE
+949 IKNLTYDE
-957 FPDRTAL
+957 LPDNTAL
-964 YSVDGEPAFLDRLYC
+964 CRVDGEPAFLDRLYC

-1029 KVRMKLPAQRAA
+1029 KVRMKLPVQRAA
-1041 LEKLRKEKEM
+1041 LEKLRQEKGM
-1051 VHDAIVTHRPTPE
+1051 AHDAIVTHRPTPE

-1078 APPVSPKAETEQT
+1078 EPPVSPKAEAEQT
-1091 AGSTAETP
+1091 AGCTAETP

-1106 AKAEAPRADRPEQ
+1106 AKAEASRADRPEQ

-1204 DPVTLTLQARERL
+1204 DPVTLTLQARERS

-1226 VRNIWAMTPVSNG
+1226 VRNIWTMKPVCNG
-1239 ITVDNDLPHA
+1239 ISVSHDNPHE
-1249 GQHILEFPMKT
+1249 GQYIREYPAAT
-1260 FSQVMSQMQQH
+1260 FRQMMTLLQQG
-1271 WPQIMQEVRSPK
+1271 WPQLMQDVRLPDRM
-1283 NPPNNLYIGED
+1283 PDTLYLGED
-1294 RQPASEPQ
+1294 RQPAAAPRDPALRVPLNGTPPATLTPLIFSV
-1302 DQSMRLPLAGKAP
+1302 DKQSQRL
-1315 DELIP
+1315 D
-1320 AVASA
+1320 
-1325 DKDNRQLNLLLVHSA
+1325 LLLLQSA
-1340 DEHLQGVVRL
+1340 DEYMQGVVRL

-1360 PTTNNRQLVINALTD
+1360 PTADSRQLVINAMTD
-1375 NGLQFAGYGEAV
+1375 RGLQFAGYGEAI
-1387 NHDENTH
+1387 NRDADGPK
-1394 QRPAPQMMQFHL
+1394 RPAPQLMQFHL

>member
-25 PLNGRKAVAWDQEKK
+25 PLNGRKAVAWDPEKK
-40 LWYARA
+40 LWYAEA
-46 GTELSLLERWLPRPQ
+46 GTDLSLLKRWLPRPQ
-61 ELSMDAGDPVTEFA
+61 EMSMDAGDPVTEFR

-81 GLVIQGLPQMDG
+81 GLVLEKDPEMDG
-93 AIHRVATRDDKKG
+93 EIHRVPTRDDRRG
-106 AKSGAYKAYLDGR
+106 TQSGAYKAYLDGR
-119 PAGWY
+119 PSGWY

-129 ADDSPTNWVF
+129 ADNSPTTWTF
-139 SGGEQHDPLARLH
+139 SRAENIDPLARLH
-152 LRAFAQQQRDDNARK
+152 LKASAQQNRDEKERK
-167 LQQQYNKQAR
+167 LQQQYNKQAG
-177 YARSYINGL
+177 YARSYLNGL

-241 LKDSEKTG
+241 LKGSEKSG
-249 NWFTFGTPENG
+249 NWFAFGTPENG

-277 ATGLPVLMTVDAGN
+277 ATGHPVLMTIDADN
-291 MIAVAEN
+291 MINVAKN
-298 ARQIW
+298 ARKIW

-311 ADNDHQREINKGV
+311 ADNDHQRKINKGV
-324 FSATK
+324 SSAKK
-329 AAEVT
+329 AAAST
-334 NGEVIIPAFT
+334 HGEVIIPAFT

-363 RDDFQHVMNA
+363 RDAFQHVMNA

-383 NSDTADHREAV
+383 NSDIADHREAV

-581 GTQHTTTTQTEEQVQ
+581 GTQHTTTTQTEEQLQ
-596 VSMASADDWSAFAED
+596 VSMAS
-611 LNADATVMTTAH
+611 
-623 HTDTTETASPSEP
+623 
-636 AGTQPVQ
+636 
-643 QATPESTAENKPQ
+643 
-656 EEDVLSATDTSEKSA
+656 
-671 SATTAD
+671 
-677 NQSVQAEELSPGDDT
+677 
-692 PETSL
+692 
-697 SDAAGIQHSTTTQSE
+697 
-712 EQVQVS
+712 
-718 MATADDWSAFAEDL
+718 ADDWSAFAEDL

-832 TQPVRQATTEPT
+832 TQPVRQATAEPT
-844 AEDKLQ
+844 AEDKPQ
-850 EERPVSATET
+850 EERLVSATET
-860 STANEAAHPETPSLF
+860 STANEAARPETPSLF

-906 TEEVAPPSPP
+906 TETAAPPSPP

-949 LKNLTHKE
+949 LKNLEHKE

-1078 APPVSPKAETEQT
+1078 EPPMSPKAEAEQT
-1091 AGSTAETP
+1091 AGCTAETQ

-1204 DPVTLTLQARERL
+1204 DPVTLTLQARERS

-1226 VRNIWAMTPVSNG
+1226 VRNIWTMKPVCNG
-1239 ITVDNDLPHA
+1239 ISVSHDNPHE
-1249 GQHILEFPMKT
+1249 GQYIREYPAAT
-1260 FSQVMSQMQQH
+1260 FRQMMTLLQQG
-1271 WPQIMQEVRSPK
+1271 WPQLMQDVRLPDK
-1283 NPPNNLYIGED
+1283 VPDTLYLGED
-1294 RQPASEPQ
+1294 RQPAAAPRDPALRVPLNGTPPATLTPLIFSV
-1302 DQSMRLPLAGKAP
+1302 DKQSQRL
-1315 DELIP
+1315 D
-1320 AVASA
+1320 
-1325 DKDNRQLNLLLVHSA
+1325 LLLLQSA
-1340 DEHLQGVVRL
+1340 DEYMQGVVRL

-1360 PTTNNRQLVINALTD
+1360 PTADSRQLVINAMTD
-1375 NGLQFAGYGEAV
+1375 RGLQFAGYGEAI
-1387 NHDENTH
+1387 NRDADGPK
-1394 QRPAPQMMQFHL
+1394 RPAPQLMQFHL

-1454 QQAQSHSPGR
+1454 QQAQSHSPGL

>member
-25 PLNGRKAVAWDQEKK
+25 PLNGRKAVAWDPEKK

-177 YARSYINGL
+177 YARSYINQL
-186 PQATAHEYLT
+186 PQATEHEYLT
-196 RKGIRAAPGVR
+196 RKGILAAPGVR

-214 VIPFSNGRGEIRSYQ
+214 VIPFSNSRGEIRSYQ

-291 MIAVAEN
+291 MIDVAEN

-311 ADNDHQREINKGV
+311 ADNDHQRKINKGV
-324 FSATK
+324 SSAQK
-329 AAEVT
+329 AAAST
-334 NGEVIIPAFT
+334 HGEVIIPAFT

-363 RDDFQHVMNA
+363 RDAFQRAMNA
-373 QLKHIGIPTP
+373 QLEYIGIPTP
-383 NSDTADHREAV
+383 NNDTTDRREAI

-409 QMSPENKQSTAP
+409 QVSPENRQSTAP
-421 ETVLATPDTPY
+421 EPAVSEQNHPY
-432 DIHTEE
+432 DIPAEE
-438 TENQAYEDDYAA
+438 TDNQAYEDDYAA
-450 YASLQSVTTETL
+450 YASLQSVTAGTA
-462 SPDKP
+462 SPNEP
-467 LENIASAADT
+467 QVNAVSAIDSNAK
-477 GTENTSAATA
+477 NTSAATTDDRNVLA
-487 GDQEDLNTD
+487 QEPNAD
-496 ATGTDTA
+496 ATVTTTA
-503 HNTNTAETGTL
+503 HDTGTAETDS
-514 PEPAE
+514 PSEPAE
-519 IQPVQKSS
+519 IQPVQQAS
-527 PEPTAEDKP
+527 PEPSAKDKP
-536 QESVIPAA
+536 LENVVSATDNDA
-544 DTGEKNASATTADN
+544 ENTSSATTALRSN
-558 QSVQAEEL
+558 
-566 SPGDDTPETSVSDAT
+566 DTPETSVSDAT
-581 GTQHTTTTQTEEQVQ
+581 GTQHTATTQPEEPQQ
-596 VSMASADDWSAFAED
+596 VSMGSADDWSAFAED
-611 LNADATVMTTAH
+611 LNADAPGNATVH
-623 HTDTTETASPSEP
+623 STDNAETKTLSEP
-636 AGTQPVQ
+636 AGMQPVQ
-643 QATPESTAENKPQ
+643 QATPE
-656 EEDVLSATDTSEKSA
+656 
-671 SATTAD
+671 
-677 NQSVQAEELSPGDDT
+677 
-692 PETSL
+692 
-697 SDAAGIQHSTTTQSE
+697 
-712 EQVQVS
+712 
-718 MATADDWSAFAEDL
+718 
-732 NADATVMTT
+732 
-741 AHHTDT
+741 
-747 TETASPSEPAG
+747 
-758 TQPVQQATP
+758 
-767 EATAENKPQEEDVL
+767 
-781 SATDTSEKSASA
+781 
-793 VPDNNRDAP
+793 
-802 PEELNA
+802 
-808 DATVAATV
+808 
-816 HNTGT
+816 
-821 AETASPSEPAE
+821 
-832 TQPVRQATTEPT
+832 PT
-844 AEDKLQ
+844 AEDKPK

-860 STANEAAHPETPSLF
+860 STANETARPETASLF

-883 GGKSRTSEPSVI
+883 GGKSRTAEPPVI
-895 QEKKPTEAETA
+895 QENTLTEAETA
-906 TEEVAPPSPP
+906 TEAAAPPSPP

-937 PDSPQRHNLDEI
+937 PNSPQRHNLDEI
-949 LKNLTHKE
+949 IKNLEHE
-957 FPDRTAL
+957 ELPDNTAL
-964 YSVDGEPAFLDRLYC
+964 YRVDGEPAFLDKLNR

-1051 VHDAIVTHRPTPE
+1051 AHDAIVTHRPTPE

-1078 APPVSPKAETEQT
+1078 APPVSPKAEAEQT

-1119 PAAPSSAPEKAPV
+1119 PAASSSAPEKAPV

-1146 PGKLSPG
+1146 PGKLRPG

-1182 RSGKREYWGKGL
+1182 RSGKREYWGNGL

-1204 DPVTLTLQARERL
+1204 DPVTLTLQARETFRL
-1217 PSSPGKPEW
+1217 SGETRDRI
-1226 VRNIWAMTPVSNG
+1226 RNIWAITPVSNG
-1239 ITVDNDLPHA
+1239 ITVNNDQPHA
-1249 GQHILEFPMKT
+1249 GQHTLEFPMAT
-1260 FSQVMSQMQQH
+1260 FSQVMLQMQQH

-1294 RQPASEPQ
+1294 RQPASAPQ
-1302 DQSMRLPLAGKAP
+1302 DQSMRLPLAGNAP

-1320 AVASA
+1320 AIASA

-1340 DEHLQGVVRL
+1340 DDHLQGVVRL

-1360 PTTNNRQLVINALTD
+1360 PSADNRQLVINALTD
-1375 NGLQFAGYGEAV
+1375 NGLQFVGYGEAV

-1394 QRPAPQMMQFHL
+1394 QRPSPQIMQFHL

-1454 QQAQSHSPGR
+1454 QQAQSHSPGL

>member
-1 MKSRYRTWLAVPPEE
+1 
-16 TEAVKNAVP
+16 
-25 PLNGRKAVAWDQEKK
+25 
-40 LWYARA
+40 
-46 GTELSLLERWLPRPQ
+46 
-61 ELSMDAGDPVTEFA
+61 
-75 QVLENA
+75 
-81 GLVIQGLPQMDG
+81 
-93 AIHRVATRDDKKG
+93 
-106 AKSGAYKAYLDGR
+106 YLDGR
-119 PAGWY
+119 PSGWY

-129 ADDSPTNWVF
+129 ADNSPTTWTF
-139 SGGEQHDPLARLH
+139 SRAENIDPLARLH
-152 LRAFAQQQRDDNARK
+152 LKASAQQNRDEKERK
-167 LQQQYNKQAR
+167 LQQQYNKQAG
-177 YARSYINGL
+177 YARSYLNGL

-241 LKDSEKTG
+241 LKGSEKSG
-249 NWFTFGTPENG
+249 NWFAFGTPENG

-277 ATGLPVLMTVDAGN
+277 ATGLPVLMTIDADN
-291 MIAVAEN
+291 MINVAKN
-298 ARQIW
+298 ARKIW

-311 ADNDHQREINKGV
+311 ADNDHQRKINKGV
-324 FSATK
+324 SSAKK
-329 AAEVT
+329 AAAST
-334 NGEVIIPAFT
+334 HGEVIIPAFT

-363 RDDFQHVMNA
+363 RDAFQRAMNA
-373 QLKHIGIPTP
+373 QLEYIGIPTP
-383 NSDTADHREAV
+383 NNDTTDRREAV

-581 GTQHTTTTQTEEQVQ
+581 GTQHTTTTQTEEQLQ
-596 VSMASADDWSAFAED
+596 VSMAS
-611 LNADATVMTTAH
+611 
-623 HTDTTETASPSEP
+623 
-636 AGTQPVQ
+636 
-643 QATPESTAENKPQ
+643 
-656 EEDVLSATDTSEKSA
+656 
-671 SATTAD
+671 
-677 NQSVQAEELSPGDDT
+677 
-692 PETSL
+692 
-697 SDAAGIQHSTTTQSE
+697 
-712 EQVQVS
+712 
-718 MATADDWSAFAEDL
+718 ADDWSAFAEDL

-832 TQPVRQATTEPT
+832 TQPVRQATAEPT
-844 AEDKLQ
+844 AEDKPQ
-850 EERPVSATET
+850 EERLVSATET
-860 STANEAAHPETPSLF
+860 STANEAARPETPSLF

-906 TEEVAPPSPP
+906 TETAAPPSPP

-1078 APPVSPKAETEQT
+1078 EPPMSPKAEAEQT
-1091 AGSTAETP
+1091 AGCTAETP

-1204 DPVTLTLQARERL
+1204 DPVTLTLQARERS

-1226 VRNIWAMTPVSNG
+1226 VRNIWTMKPVCNG
-1239 ITVDNDLPHA
+1239 ISVSHDNPHE
-1249 GQHILEFPMKT
+1249 GQYIREYPAAT
-1260 FSQVMSQMQQH
+1260 FRQMMTLLQQG
-1271 WPQIMQEVRSPK
+1271 WPQLMQDVRLPDK
-1283 NPPNNLYIGED
+1283 VPDTLYLGED
-1294 RQPASEPQ
+1294 RQPAAAPRDPALRVPLNGTPPATLTPLIFSV
-1302 DQSMRLPLAGKAP
+1302 DKQSQRL
-1315 DELIP
+1315 D
-1320 AVASA
+1320 
-1325 DKDNRQLNLLLVHSA
+1325 LLLLQSA
-1340 DEHLQGVVRL
+1340 DEYMQGVVRL

-1360 PTTNNRQLVINALTD
+1360 PTADSRQLVINAMTD
-1375 NGLQFAGYGEAV
+1375 RGLQFAGYGEAI
-1387 NHDENTH
+1387 NRDADGPK
-1394 QRPAPQMMQFHL
+1394 RPAPQLMQFHL

-1454 QQAQSHSPGR
+1454 QQAQSHSPGL

>member
-25 PLNGRKAVAWDQEKK
+25 PLNGRKAVAWDPEKK
-40 LWYARA
+40 LWYAEA
-46 GTELSLLERWLPRPQ
+46 GTDLSLLKRWLPRPQ
-61 ELSMDAGDPVTEFA
+61 EMSMDAGDPVTEFR

-81 GLVIQGLPQMDG
+81 GLVLEKDPEMDG
-93 AIHRVATRDDKKG
+93 EIHRVPTRDDRRG
-106 AKSGAYKAYLDGR
+106 SQSGAYKAYLDGR
-119 PAGWY
+119 PSGWY

-129 ADDSPTNWVF
+129 ADNSPTTWTF
-139 SGGEQHDPLARLH
+139 SRAENIDPLARLH
-152 LRAFAQQQRDDNARK
+152 LKASAQQNRDEKERK
-167 LQQQYNKQAR
+167 LQQQYNKQAG
-177 YARSYINGL
+177 YARSYLNGL

-241 LKDSEKTG
+241 LKGSEKSG
-249 NWFTFGTPENG
+249 NWFAFGTPENG

-277 ATGLPVLMTVDAGN
+277 ATGHPVLMTIDADN
-291 MIAVAEN
+291 MINVAKN
-298 ARQIW
+298 ARKIW

-311 ADNDHQREINKGV
+311 ADNDHQRKINKGV
-324 FSATK
+324 SSAKK
-329 AAEVT
+329 AAAST
-334 NGEVIIPAFT
+334 HGEVIIPAFT

-363 RDDFQHVMNA
+363 RDAFQHVMNA

-383 NSDTADHREAV
+383 NSDIADHREAV

-581 GTQHTTTTQTEEQVQ
+581 GTQHTTTTQTEEQLQ
-596 VSMASADDWSAFAED
+596 VSMAS
-611 LNADATVMTTAH
+611 
-623 HTDTTETASPSEP
+623 
-636 AGTQPVQ
+636 
-643 QATPESTAENKPQ
+643 
-656 EEDVLSATDTSEKSA
+656 
-671 SATTAD
+671 
-677 NQSVQAEELSPGDDT
+677 
-692 PETSL
+692 
-697 SDAAGIQHSTTTQSE
+697 
-712 EQVQVS
+712 
-718 MATADDWSAFAEDL
+718 ADDWSAFAEDL

-832 TQPVRQATTEPT
+832 TQPVRQATAEPT
-844 AEDKLQ
+844 AEDKPQ
-850 EERPVSATET
+850 EERLVSATET
-860 STANEAAHPETPSLF
+860 STANEAARPETPSLF

-906 TEEVAPPSPP
+906 TETAAPPSPP

-949 LKNLTHKE
+949 LKNLEHKE

-1078 APPVSPKAETEQT
+1078 EPPMSPKAEAEQT
-1091 AGSTAETP
+1091 AGCTAETP

-1106 AKAEAPRADRPEQ
+1106 AKAERPEQ

-1204 DPVTLTLQARERL
+1204 DPVTLTLQARERS

-1226 VRNIWAMTPVSNG
+1226 VRNIWTMKPVCNG
-1239 ITVDNDLPHA
+1239 ISVSHDNPHE
-1249 GQHILEFPMKT
+1249 GQYIREYPAAT
-1260 FSQVMSQMQQH
+1260 FRQMMTLLQQG
-1271 WPQIMQEVRSPK
+1271 WPQLMQDVRLPDK
-1283 NPPNNLYIGED
+1283 VPDTLYLGED
-1294 RQPASEPQ
+1294 RQPAAAPRDPALRVPLNGTPPATLTPLIFSV
-1302 DQSMRLPLAGKAP
+1302 DKQSQRL
-1315 DELIP
+1315 D
-1320 AVASA
+1320 
-1325 DKDNRQLNLLLVHSA
+1325 LLLLQSA
-1340 DEHLQGVVRL
+1340 DEYMQGVVRL

-1360 PTTNNRQLVINALTD
+1360 PTADSRQLVINAMTD
-1375 NGLQFAGYGEAV
+1375 RGLQFAGYGEAI
-1387 NHDENTH
+1387 NRDADGPK
-1394 QRPAPQMMQFHL
+1394 RPAPQLMQFHL

-1454 QQAQSHSPGR
+1454 QQAQSHSPGL

>member
-25 PLNGRKAVAWDQEKK
+25 PLNGRKAVAWDPEKK
-40 LWYARA
+40 LWYAEA
-46 GTELSLLERWLPRPQ
+46 GTDLSLLKRWLPRPQ
-61 ELSMDAGDPVTEFA
+61 EMSMDAGDPVTEFR

-81 GLVIQGLPQMDG
+81 GLVLEKDPEMDG
-93 AIHRVATRDDKKG
+93 EIHRVPTRDDRRG
-106 AKSGAYKAYLDGR
+106 SQSGAYKAYLDGR
-119 PAGWY
+119 PSGWY

-129 ADDSPTNWVF
+129 ADNSPTTWTF
-139 SGGEQHDPLARLH
+139 SRAENIDPLARLH
-152 LRAFAQQQRDDNARK
+152 LKASAQQNRDEKERK
-167 LQQQYNKQAR
+167 LQQQYNKQAG
-177 YARSYINGL
+177 YARSYLNGL

-241 LKDSEKTG
+241 LKGSEKSG
-249 NWFTFGTPENG
+249 NWFAFGTPENG

-277 ATGLPVLMTVDAGN
+277 ATGLPVLMTIDADN
-291 MIAVAEN
+291 MINVAKN
-298 ARQIW
+298 ARKIW

-311 ADNDHQREINKGV
+311 ADNDHQRKINKGV
-324 FSATK
+324 SSAKK
-329 AAEVT
+329 AAAST
-334 NGEVIIPAFT
+334 HGEVIIPAFT

-363 RDDFQHVMNA
+363 RDAFQHVMNA

-383 NSDTADHREAV
+383 NSDIADHREAV

-581 GTQHTTTTQTEEQVQ
+581 GTQHTTTTQTEEQLQ
-596 VSMASADDWSAFAED
+596 VSMAS
-611 LNADATVMTTAH
+611 
-623 HTDTTETASPSEP
+623 
-636 AGTQPVQ
+636 
-643 QATPESTAENKPQ
+643 
-656 EEDVLSATDTSEKSA
+656 
-671 SATTAD
+671 
-677 NQSVQAEELSPGDDT
+677 
-692 PETSL
+692 
-697 SDAAGIQHSTTTQSE
+697 
-712 EQVQVS
+712 
-718 MATADDWSAFAEDL
+718 ADDWSAFAEDL

-832 TQPVRQATTEPT
+832 TQPVRQATAEPT
-844 AEDKLQ
+844 AEDKPQ
-850 EERPVSATET
+850 EERLVSATET
-860 STANEAAHPETPSLF
+860 STANEAARPETPSLF

-906 TEEVAPPSPP
+906 TETAAPPSPP

-949 LKNLTHKE
+949 LKNLEHKE

-986 SADDKKVLAA
+986 SADDKKALAA

-1078 APPVSPKAETEQT
+1078 EPPMSPKAEAEQT
-1091 AGSTAETP
+1091 AGCTAETP

-1204 DPVTLTLQARERL
+1204 DPVTLTLQARERS

-1226 VRNIWAMTPVSNG
+1226 VRNIWTMKPVCNG
-1239 ITVDNDLPHA
+1239 ISVSHDNPHE
-1249 GQHILEFPMKT
+1249 GQYIREYPAAT
-1260 FSQVMSQMQQH
+1260 FRQMMTLLQQG
-1271 WPQIMQEVRSPK
+1271 WPQLMQDVRLPDK
-1283 NPPNNLYIGED
+1283 VPDTLYLGED
-1294 RQPASEPQ
+1294 RQPAAAPRDPALRVPLNGTPPATLTPLIFSV
-1302 DQSMRLPLAGKAP
+1302 DKQSQRL
-1315 DELIP
+1315 D
-1320 AVASA
+1320 
-1325 DKDNRQLNLLLVHSA
+1325 LLLLQSA
-1340 DEHLQGVVRL
+1340 DEYMQGVVRL

-1360 PTTNNRQLVINALTD
+1360 PTADSRQLVINAMTD
-1375 NGLQFAGYGEAV
+1375 RGLQFAGYGEAI
-1387 NHDENTH
+1387 NRDADGPK
-1394 QRPAPQMMQFHL
+1394 RPAPQLMQFHL

-1454 QQAQSHSPGR
+1454 QQAQSHSPGL

>member
-25 PLNGRKAVAWDQEKK
+25 PLNGRKAVAWDPEKK
-40 LWYARA
+40 LWYAEA
-46 GTELSLLERWLPRPQ
+46 GTDLSLLKRWLPRPQ
-61 ELSMDAGDPVTEFA
+61 EMSMDAGDPVTEFR

-81 GLVIQGLPQMDG
+81 GLVLEKDPEMDG
-93 AIHRVATRDDKKG
+93 EIHRVPTRDDRRG
-106 AKSGAYKAYLDGR
+106 SQSGAYKAYLDGR
-119 PAGWY
+119 PSGWY

-129 ADDSPTNWVF
+129 ADNSPTTWTF
-139 SGGEQHDPLARLH
+139 SRAENIDPLARLH
-152 LRAFAQQQRDDNARK
+152 LKASAQQNRDEKERK
-167 LQQQYNKQAR
+167 LQQQYNKQAG
-177 YARSYINGL
+177 YARSYLNGL

-241 LKDSEKTG
+241 LKGSEKSG
-249 NWFTFGTPENG
+249 NWFAFGTPENG

-277 ATGLPVLMTVDAGN
+277 ATGHPVLMTIDADN
-291 MIAVAEN
+291 MINVAKN
-298 ARQIW
+298 ARKIW

-311 ADNDHQREINKGV
+311 ADNDHQRKINKGV
-324 FSATK
+324 SSAKK
-329 AAEVT
+329 AAAST
-334 NGEVIIPAFT
+334 HGEVIIPAFT

-363 RDDFQHVMNA
+363 RDAFQHVMNA

-383 NSDTADHREAV
+383 NSDIADHREAV

-581 GTQHTTTTQTEEQVQ
+581 GTQHTTTTQTEEQLQ
-596 VSMASADDWSAFAED
+596 VSMAS
-611 LNADATVMTTAH
+611 
-623 HTDTTETASPSEP
+623 
-636 AGTQPVQ
+636 
-643 QATPESTAENKPQ
+643 
-656 EEDVLSATDTSEKSA
+656 
-671 SATTAD
+671 
-677 NQSVQAEELSPGDDT
+677 
-692 PETSL
+692 
-697 SDAAGIQHSTTTQSE
+697 
-712 EQVQVS
+712 
-718 MATADDWSAFAEDL
+718 ADDWSAFAEDL

-832 TQPVRQATTEPT
+832 TQPVRQATAEPT
-844 AEDKLQ
+844 AEDKPQ
-850 EERPVSATET
+850 EERLVSATET
-860 STANEAAHPETPSLF
+860 STANEAARPETPSLF

-906 TEEVAPPSPP
+906 TETAAPPSPP

-949 LKNLTHKE
+949 LKNLEHKE

-1078 APPVSPKAETEQT
+1078 EPPMSPKAEAEQT
-1091 AGSTAETP
+1091 AGCTAETP

-1204 DPVTLTLQARERL
+1204 DPVTLTLQARERS

-1226 VRNIWAMTPVSNG
+1226 VRNIWTMKPVCNG
-1239 ITVDNDLPHA
+1239 ISVSHDNPHE
-1249 GQHILEFPMKT
+1249 GQYIREYPAAT
-1260 FSQVMSQMQQH
+1260 FRQMMTLLQQG
-1271 WPQIMQEVRSPK
+1271 WPQLMQDVRLPDK
-1283 NPPNNLYIGED
+1283 VPDPLYLGED
-1294 RQPASEPQ
+1294 RQPAAAPRDPALRVPLNGTPPATLTPLIFSV
-1302 DQSMRLPLAGKAP
+1302 DKQSQRL
-1315 DELIP
+1315 D
-1320 AVASA
+1320 
-1325 DKDNRQLNLLLVHSA
+1325 LLLLQSA
-1340 DEHLQGVVRL
+1340 DEYMQGVVRL

-1360 PTTNNRQLVINALTD
+1360 PTADSRQLVINAMTD
-1375 NGLQFAGYGEAV
+1375 RGLQFAGYGEAI
-1387 NHDENTH
+1387 NRDADGPK
-1394 QRPAPQMMQFHL
+1394 RPAPQLMQFHL

>member
-1 MKSRYRTWLAVPPEE
+1 
-16 TEAVKNAVP
+16 
-25 PLNGRKAVAWDQEKK
+25 
-40 LWYARA
+40 
-46 GTELSLLERWLPRPQ
+46 
-61 ELSMDAGDPVTEFA
+61 
-75 QVLENA
+75 
-81 GLVIQGLPQMDG
+81 
-93 AIHRVATRDDKKG
+93 
-106 AKSGAYKAYLDGR
+106 
-119 PAGWY
+119 
-124 RDYRS
+124 
-129 ADDSPTNWVF
+129 
-139 SGGEQHDPLARLH
+139 
-152 LRAFAQQQRDDNARK
+152 
-167 LQQQYNKQAR
+167 
-177 YARSYINGL
+177 
-186 PQATAHEYLT
+186 
-196 RKGIRAAPGVR
+196 
-207 LNNKNEL
+207 
-214 VIPFSNGRGEIRSYQ
+214 
-229 RIPVTGGKDARI
+229 
-241 LKDSEKTG
+241 
-249 NWFTFGTPENG
+249 
-260 RPLLFAEGYAT
+260 
-271 AASLHE
+271 
-277 ATGLPVLMTVDAGN
+277 
-291 MIAVAEN
+291 
-298 ARQIW
+298 
-303 TDSPFVFC
+303 
-311 ADNDHQREINKGV
+311 
-324 FSATK
+324 
-329 AAEVT
+329 
-334 NGEVIIPAFT
+334 
-344 EAEKAQ
+344 
-350 GLTDFNDLDASRG
+350 SRG
-363 RDDFQHVMNA
+363 RDAFQHVMNA

-383 NSDTADHREAV
+383 NSDIADHREAV

-581 GTQHTTTTQTEEQVQ
+581 GTQHTTTTQTEEQLQ
-596 VSMASADDWSAFAED
+596 VSMAS
-611 LNADATVMTTAH
+611 
-623 HTDTTETASPSEP
+623 
-636 AGTQPVQ
+636 
-643 QATPESTAENKPQ
+643 
-656 EEDVLSATDTSEKSA
+656 
-671 SATTAD
+671 
-677 NQSVQAEELSPGDDT
+677 
-692 PETSL
+692 
-697 SDAAGIQHSTTTQSE
+697 
-712 EQVQVS
+712 
-718 MATADDWSAFAEDL
+718 ADDWSAFAEDL

-832 TQPVRQATTEPT
+832 TQPVRQATAEPT
-844 AEDKLQ
+844 AEDKPQ
-850 EERPVSATET
+850 EERLVSATET
-860 STANEAAHPETPSLF
+860 STANEAARPETPSLF

-906 TEEVAPPSPP
+906 TETAAPPSPP

-949 LKNLTHKE
+949 LKNLEHKE

-1078 APPVSPKAETEQT
+1078 EPPMSPKAEAEQT
-1091 AGSTAETP
+1091 AGCTAETP

-1204 DPVTLTLQARERL
+1204 DPVTLTLQARERS

-1226 VRNIWAMTPVSNG
+1226 VRNIWTMKPVCNG
-1239 ITVDNDLPHA
+1239 ISVSHDNPHE
-1249 GQHILEFPMKT
+1249 GQYIREYPAAT
-1260 FSQVMSQMQQH
+1260 FRQMMTLLQQG
-1271 WPQIMQEVRSPK
+1271 WPQLMQDVRLPDK
-1283 NPPNNLYIGED
+1283 VPDTLYLGED
-1294 RQPASEPQ
+1294 RQPAAAPRDPALRVPLNGTPPATLTPLIFSV
-1302 DQSMRLPLAGKAP
+1302 DKQSQRL
-1315 DELIP
+1315 D
-1320 AVASA
+1320 
-1325 DKDNRQLNLLLVHSA
+1325 LLLLQSA
-1340 DEHLQGVVRL
+1340 DEYMQGVVRL

-1360 PTTNNRQLVINALTD
+1360 PTADSRQLVINAMTD
-1375 NGLQFAGYGEAV
+1375 RGLQFAGYGEAI
-1387 NHDENTH
+1387 NRDADGPK
-1394 QRPAPQMMQFHL
+1394 RPAPQLMQFHL
-1406 KQQDSPL
+1406 KQQD
-1413 FAAIHKPE
+1413 
-1421 EQPDKLFRSLGF
+1421 
-1433 EQTWKEWSD
+1433 
-1442 SQKAEDRQEKTL
+1442 
-1454 QQAQSHSPGR
+1454 

>member
-1 MKSRYRTWLAVPPEE
+1 M
-16 TEAVKNAVP
+16 
-25 PLNGRKAVAWDQEKK
+25 
-40 LWYARA
+40 
-46 GTELSLLERWLPRPQ
+46 
-61 ELSMDAGDPVTEFA
+61 
-75 QVLENA
+75 
-81 GLVIQGLPQMDG
+81 
-93 AIHRVATRDDKKG
+93 
-106 AKSGAYKAYLDGR
+106 
-119 PAGWY
+119 
-124 RDYRS
+124 
-129 ADDSPTNWVF
+129 
-139 SGGEQHDPLARLH
+139 
-152 LRAFAQQQRDDNARK
+152 
-167 LQQQYNKQAR
+167 
-177 YARSYINGL
+177 
-186 PQATAHEYLT
+186 
-196 RKGIRAAPGVR
+196 
-207 LNNKNEL
+207 
-214 VIPFSNGRGEIRSYQ
+214 
-229 RIPVTGGKDARI
+229 
-241 LKDSEKTG
+241 
-249 NWFTFGTPENG
+249 
-260 RPLLFAEGYAT
+260 
-271 AASLHE
+271 
-277 ATGLPVLMTVDAGN
+277 
-291 MIAVAEN
+291 
-298 ARQIW
+298 
-303 TDSPFVFC
+303 
-311 ADNDHQREINKGV
+311 
-324 FSATK
+324 
-329 AAEVT
+329 
-334 NGEVIIPAFT
+334 
-344 EAEKAQ
+344 
-350 GLTDFNDLDASRG
+350 
-363 RDDFQHVMNA
+363 
-373 QLKHIGIPTP
+373 
-383 NSDTADHREAV
+383 
-394 VIGNLIFTPV
+394 IGNLIFTPV

-496 ATGTDTA
+496 ATGTDTT

-544 DTGEKNASATTADN
+544 DTGEKN
-558 QSVQAEEL
+558 
-566 SPGDDTPETSVSDAT
+566 
-581 GTQHTTTTQTEEQVQ
+581 
-596 VSMASADDWSAFAED
+596 
-611 LNADATVMTTAH
+611 
-623 HTDTTETASPSEP
+623 
-636 AGTQPVQ
+636 
-643 QATPESTAENKPQ
+643 
-656 EEDVLSATDTSEKSA
+656 A

-832 TQPVRQATTEPT
+832 TQPVRQATAEPT

-850 EERPVSATET
+850 EERLVSATET

-916 ETSPEDT
+916 ENSPEDT
-923 SSAEPDTIIFAPRR
+923 SSTEPDTIIFAPRR

-949 LKNLTHKE
+949 IKNLEHEE

-964 YSVDGEPAFLDRLYC
+964 YRVDGEPAFLDRLYC

-1078 APPVSPKAETEQT
+1078 EPPVSPKAEAEQT
-1091 AGSTAETP
+1091 AGCTAETP

-1204 DPVTLTLQARERL
+1204 DPVTLTLQARERS

-1226 VRNIWAMTPVSNG
+1226 VRNIWTMKPVCNG
-1239 ITVDNDLPHA
+1239 ISVSHDNPHE
-1249 GQHILEFPMKT
+1249 GQYIREYPAAT
-1260 FSQVMSQMQQH
+1260 FRQMMTLLQQG
-1271 WPQIMQEVRSPK
+1271 WPQLMQDVRLPDK
-1283 NPPNNLYIGED
+1283 VPDTLYLGED
-1294 RQPASEPQ
+1294 RQPAAAPRDPALRVPLNGTPPATLTPLIFSV
-1302 DQSMRLPLAGKAP
+1302 DKQSQRL
-1315 DELIP
+1315 D
-1320 AVASA
+1320 
-1325 DKDNRQLNLLLVHSA
+1325 LLLLQSA
-1340 DEHLQGVVRL
+1340 DEYMQGVVRL

-1360 PTTNNRQLVINALTD
+1360 PTADSRQLVINAMTD
-1375 NGLQFAGYGEAV
+1375 RGLQFAGYGEAI
-1387 NHDENTH
+1387 NRDADGPK
-1394 QRPAPQMMQFHL
+1394 RPAPQLMQFHL

>member
-25 PLNGRKAVAWDQEKK
+25 PLNGRKAVAWDPEKK

-344 EAEKAQ
+344 EEEKAQ

-566 SPGDDTPETSVSDAT
+566 SPGDDTPETS
-581 GTQHTTTTQTEEQVQ
+581 
-596 VSMASADDWSAFAED
+596 
-611 LNADATVMTTAH
+611 
-623 HTDTTETASPSEP
+623 
-636 AGTQPVQ
+636 
-643 QATPESTAENKPQ
+643 
-656 EEDVLSATDTSEKSA
+656 
-671 SATTAD
+671 
-677 NQSVQAEELSPGDDT
+677 
-692 PETSL
+692 L

-816 HNTGT
+816 HNIGT

-832 TQPVRQATTEPT
+832 TQPVRQATAEPT

-850 EERPVSATET
+850 EERLVSATET

-916 ETSPEDT
+916 ENSPEDT
-923 SSAEPDTIIFAPRR
+923 SSTEPDTIIFAPRR

-949 LKNLTHKE
+949 IKNLEHE
-957 FPDRTAL
+957 ELPDNTAL
-964 YSVDGEPAFLDRLYC
+964 YRVDGEPAFLDKLNR

-1029 KVRMKLPAQRAA
+1029 KVRMKLPTQRAA
-1041 LEKLRKEKEM
+1041 LEKLRQEKGM
-1051 VHDAIVTHRPTPE
+1051 AHDAIVTHRPTPE
-1064 LNRQSPEETTMAQP
+1064 LNRLSPEETTMAQP

-1204 DPVTLTLQARERL
+1204 DPVTLTLQARERS

-1226 VRNIWAMTPVSNG
+1226 VRNIWTMKPVCNG
-1239 ITVDNDLPHA
+1239 ISVSHDNPHE
-1249 GQHILEFPMKT
+1249 GQYIREYPAAT
-1260 FSQVMSQMQQH
+1260 FRQMMALLQQG
-1271 WPQIMQEVRSPK
+1271 WPQLMQDVRLPDK
-1283 NPPNNLYIGED
+1283 VPDTLYLGED
-1294 RQPASEPQ
+1294 RQPAAAPRDPALRVPLNGTPPATLTPLIFSV
-1302 DQSMRLPLAGKAP
+1302 DKQSQRL
-1315 DELIP
+1315 D
-1320 AVASA
+1320 
-1325 DKDNRQLNLLLVHSA
+1325 LLLLQSA
-1340 DEHLQGVVRL
+1340 DEYMQGVVRL

-1360 PTTNNRQLVINALTD
+1360 PTADSRQLVINAMTD
-1375 NGLQFAGYGEAV
+1375 RGLQFAGYGEAI
-1387 NHDENTH
+1387 NRDADGPK
-1394 QRPAPQMMQFHL
+1394 RPAPQLMQFHL

>member
-25 PLNGRKAVAWDQEKK
+25 PLNGRKAVAWDPEKK
-40 LWYARA
+40 LWYAEA
-46 GTELSLLERWLPRPQ
+46 GTDLSLLKRWLPRPQ
-61 ELSMDAGDPVTEFA
+61 EMSMDAGDPVTEFR

-81 GLVIQGLPQMDG
+81 GLVLEKDPEMDG
-93 AIHRVATRDDKKG
+93 EIHRVPTRDDRRG
-106 AKSGAYKAYLDGR
+106 SQSGAYKAYLDGR
-119 PAGWY
+119 PSGWY

-129 ADDSPTNWVF
+129 ADNSPTTWTF
-139 SGGEQHDPLARLH
+139 SRAENIDPLARLH
-152 LRAFAQQQRDDNARK
+152 LKASAQQNRDEKERK
-167 LQQQYNKQAR
+167 LQQQYNKQAG
-177 YARSYINGL
+177 YARSYLNGL

-241 LKDSEKTG
+241 LKGSEKSG
-249 NWFTFGTPENG
+249 NWFAFGTPENG

-277 ATGLPVLMTVDAGN
+277 ATGLPVLMTIDADN
-291 MIAVAEN
+291 MINVAKN
-298 ARQIW
+298 ARKIW

-311 ADNDHQREINKGV
+311 ADNDHQRKINKGV
-324 FSATK
+324 SSAKK
-329 AAEVT
+329 AAAST
-334 NGEVIIPAFT
+334 HGEVIIPAFT

-363 RDDFQHVMNA
+363 RDAFQHVMNA

-383 NSDTADHREAV
+383 NSDIADHREAV

-581 GTQHTTTTQTEEQVQ
+581 GTQHTTTTQTEEQLQ
-596 VSMASADDWSAFAED
+596 VSMAS
-611 LNADATVMTTAH
+611 
-623 HTDTTETASPSEP
+623 
-636 AGTQPVQ
+636 
-643 QATPESTAENKPQ
+643 
-656 EEDVLSATDTSEKSA
+656 
-671 SATTAD
+671 
-677 NQSVQAEELSPGDDT
+677 
-692 PETSL
+692 
-697 SDAAGIQHSTTTQSE
+697 
-712 EQVQVS
+712 
-718 MATADDWSAFAEDL
+718 ADDWSAFAEDL

-832 TQPVRQATTEPT
+832 TQPVRQATAEPT
-844 AEDKLQ
+844 AEDKPQ
-850 EERPVSATET
+850 EERLVSATET
-860 STANEAAHPETPSLF
+860 STANEAARPETPSLF

-906 TEEVAPPSPP
+906 TETAAPPSPP

-949 LKNLTHKE
+949 LKNLEHKE

-1078 APPVSPKAETEQT
+1078 EPPMSPKAEAEQT
-1091 AGSTAETP
+1091 AGCTAETP

-1204 DPVTLTLQARERL
+1204 DPVTLTLQARERS

-1226 VRNIWAMTPVSNG
+1226 VRNIWTMKPVCNG
-1239 ITVDNDLPHA
+1239 ISVSHDNPHE
-1249 GQHILEFPMKT
+1249 GQYIREYPAAT
-1260 FSQVMSQMQQH
+1260 FRQMMTLLQQG
-1271 WPQIMQEVRSPK
+1271 WPQLMQDVRLPDK
-1283 NPPNNLYIGED
+1283 VPDTLYLGED
-1294 RQPASEPQ
+1294 RQPAAAPRDPALRVPLNGTPPATLTPLIFSV
-1302 DQSMRLPLAGKAP
+1302 DKQSQRL
-1315 DELIP
+1315 D
-1320 AVASA
+1320 
-1325 DKDNRQLNLLLVHSA
+1325 LLLLQSA
-1340 DEHLQGVVRL
+1340 DEYMQGVVRL

-1360 PTTNNRQLVINALTD
+1360 PTADSRQLVINAMTD
-1375 NGLQFAGYGEAV
+1375 RGLQFAGYGEAI
-1387 NHDENTH
+1387 NRDADGPK
-1394 QRPAPQMMQFHL
+1394 RPAPQ
-1406 KQQDSPL
+1406 
-1413 FAAIHKPE
+1413 
-1421 EQPDKLFRSLGF
+1421 
-1433 EQTWKEWSD
+1433 
-1442 SQKAEDRQEKTL
+1442 
-1454 QQAQSHSPGR
+1454 

>member
-1 MKSRYRTWLAVPPEE
+1 
-16 TEAVKNAVP
+16 
-25 PLNGRKAVAWDQEKK
+25 
-40 LWYARA
+40 
-46 GTELSLLERWLPRPQ
+46 
-61 ELSMDAGDPVTEFA
+61 
-75 QVLENA
+75 
-81 GLVIQGLPQMDG
+81 
-93 AIHRVATRDDKKG
+93 
-106 AKSGAYKAYLDGR
+106 
-119 PAGWY
+119 
-124 RDYRS
+124 
-129 ADDSPTNWVF
+129 
-139 SGGEQHDPLARLH
+139 
-152 LRAFAQQQRDDNARK
+152 
-167 LQQQYNKQAR
+167 
-177 YARSYINGL
+177 
-186 PQATAHEYLT
+186 
-196 RKGIRAAPGVR
+196 
-207 LNNKNEL
+207 
-214 VIPFSNGRGEIRSYQ
+214 
-229 RIPVTGGKDARI
+229 
-241 LKDSEKTG
+241 
-249 NWFTFGTPENG
+249 
-260 RPLLFAEGYAT
+260 
-271 AASLHE
+271 
-277 ATGLPVLMTVDAGN
+277 
-291 MIAVAEN
+291 
-298 ARQIW
+298 
-303 TDSPFVFC
+303 
-311 ADNDHQREINKGV
+311 
-324 FSATK
+324 
-329 AAEVT
+329 
-334 NGEVIIPAFT
+334 
-344 EAEKAQ
+344 
-350 GLTDFNDLDASRG
+350 
-363 RDDFQHVMNA
+363 
-373 QLKHIGIPTP
+373 
-383 NSDTADHREAV
+383 
-394 VIGNLIFTPV
+394 
-404 KDEKP
+404 
-409 QMSPENKQSTAP
+409 
-421 ETVLATPDTPY
+421 
-432 DIHTEE
+432 

-566 SPGDDTPETSVSDAT
+566 SPGDDTPETS
-581 GTQHTTTTQTEEQVQ
+581 
-596 VSMASADDWSAFAED
+596 
-611 LNADATVMTTAH
+611 
-623 HTDTTETASPSEP
+623 
-636 AGTQPVQ
+636 
-643 QATPESTAENKPQ
+643 
-656 EEDVLSATDTSEKSA
+656 
-671 SATTAD
+671 
-677 NQSVQAEELSPGDDT
+677 
-692 PETSL
+692 L
-697 SDAAGIQHSTTTQSE
+697 SDAAGTQHTTTTQSE

-732 NADATVMTT
+732 NADTPGAPTV
-741 AHHTDT
+741 HNTDNA
-747 TETASPSEPAG
+747 ETNTVSEPAG
-758 TQPVQQATP
+758 MRPVQQVTT
-767 EATAENKPQEEDVL
+767 ELTAEDKAQ
-781 SATDTSEKSASA
+781 EKSVASA
-793 VPDNNRDAP
+793 AETGAEHSSDITDDNRNAP
-802 PEELNA
+802 AEELNA
-808 DATVAATV
+808 DATVAV

-832 TQPVRQATTEPT
+832 IQPVQQAIPEPT
-844 AEDKLQ
+844 AEDKPK

-860 STANEAAHPETPSLF
+860 STENETARPETPSLF

-916 ETSPEDT
+916 ENSPEDT
-923 SSAEPDTIIFAPRR
+923 SSTEPDTIIFAPRR

-949 LKNLTHKE
+949 IKNLEHEE

-964 YSVDGEPAFLDRLYC
+964 YRVDGEPAFLDRLYC

-1078 APPVSPKAETEQT
+1078 DPPVSPKAEAEQT
-1091 AGSTAETP
+1091 AGCTAETP

-1204 DPVTLTLQARERL
+1204 DPVTLTLQARERS

-1226 VRNIWAMTPVSNG
+1226 VRNIWTMKPVCNG
-1239 ITVDNDLPHA
+1239 ISVSHDNPHE
-1249 GQHILEFPMKT
+1249 GQYIREYPAAT
-1260 FSQVMSQMQQH
+1260 FRQMMTLLQQG
-1271 WPQIMQEVRSPK
+1271 WPQLMQDVRLPDK
-1283 NPPNNLYIGED
+1283 VPDTLYLGED
-1294 RQPASEPQ
+1294 RQPAAAPRDPALRVPLNGTPPATLTPLIFSV
-1302 DQSMRLPLAGKAP
+1302 DKQSQRL
-1315 DELIP
+1315 D
-1320 AVASA
+1320 
-1325 DKDNRQLNLLLVHSA
+1325 LLLLQSA
-1340 DEHLQGVVRL
+1340 DEYMQGVVRL

-1360 PTTNNRQLVINALTD
+1360 PTADSRQLVINAMTD
-1375 NGLQFAGYGEAV
+1375 RGLQFAGYGEAI
-1387 NHDENTH
+1387 NRDADGPK
-1394 QRPAPQMMQFHL
+1394 RPAPQLMQFHL

-1413 FAAIHKPE
+1413 FAAI
-1421 EQPDKLFRSLGF
+1421 
-1433 EQTWKEWSD
+1433 
-1442 SQKAEDRQEKTL
+1442 
-1454 QQAQSHSPGR
+1454 

>member
-25 PLNGRKAVAWDQEKK
+25 PLNGRKAVAWDPEKK
-40 LWYARA
+40 LWYAEA
-46 GTELSLLERWLPRPQ
+46 GTDLSLLKRWLPRPQ
-61 ELSMDAGDPVTEFA
+61 EMSMDAGDPVTEFR

-81 GLVIQGLPQMDG
+81 GLVLEKDPEMDG
-93 AIHRVATRDDKKG
+93 EIHRVPTRDDRRG
-106 AKSGAYKAYLDGR
+106 SQSGAYKAYLDGR
-119 PAGWY
+119 PSGWY

-129 ADDSPTNWVF
+129 ADNSPTTWTF
-139 SGGEQHDPLARLH
+139 SRAENIDPLARLH
-152 LRAFAQQQRDDNARK
+152 LKASAQQNRDEKERK
-167 LQQQYNKQAR
+167 LQQQYNKQAG
-177 YARSYINGL
+177 YARSYLNGL

-241 LKDSEKTG
+241 LKGSEKSG
-249 NWFTFGTPENG
+249 NWFAFGTPENG

-277 ATGLPVLMTVDAGN
+277 ATGLPVLMTIDADN
-291 MIAVAEN
+291 MINVAKN
-298 ARQIW
+298 ARKIW

-311 ADNDHQREINKGV
+311 ADNDHQRKINKGV
-324 FSATK
+324 SSAKK
-329 AAEVT
+329 AAAST
-334 NGEVIIPAFT
+334 HGEVIIPAFT

-363 RDDFQHVMNA
+363 RDAFQHVMNA

-383 NSDTADHREAV
+383 NSDIADHREAV

-581 GTQHTTTTQTEEQVQ
+581 GTQHTTTTQTEEQLQ
-596 VSMASADDWSAFAED
+596 VSMAS
-611 LNADATVMTTAH
+611 
-623 HTDTTETASPSEP
+623 
-636 AGTQPVQ
+636 
-643 QATPESTAENKPQ
+643 
-656 EEDVLSATDTSEKSA
+656 
-671 SATTAD
+671 
-677 NQSVQAEELSPGDDT
+677 
-692 PETSL
+692 
-697 SDAAGIQHSTTTQSE
+697 
-712 EQVQVS
+712 
-718 MATADDWSAFAEDL
+718 ADDWSAFAEDL

-832 TQPVRQATTEPT
+832 TQPVRQATAEPT
-844 AEDKLQ
+844 AEDKPQ
-850 EERPVSATET
+850 EERLVSATET
-860 STANEAAHPETPSLF
+860 STANEAARPETPSLF

-906 TEEVAPPSPP
+906 TETAAPPSPP

-949 LKNLTHKE
+949 IKNLEHE
-957 FPDRTAL
+957 ELPDNTAL
-964 YSVDGEPAFLDRLYC
+964 YRVDGEPAFLDKLNR

-1051 VHDAIVTHRPTPE
+1051 AHDAIVTHRPTPE

-1078 APPVSPKAETEQT
+1078 EPPMSPKAEAEQT
-1091 AGSTAETP
+1091 AGCTAETP

-1204 DPVTLTLQARERL
+1204 DPVTLTLQARERS

-1226 VRNIWAMTPVSNG
+1226 VRNIWTMKPVCNG
-1239 ITVDNDLPHA
+1239 ISVSHDNPHE
-1249 GQHILEFPMKT
+1249 GQYIREYPAAT
-1260 FSQVMSQMQQH
+1260 FRQMMTLLQQG
-1271 WPQIMQEVRSPK
+1271 WPQLMQDVRLPDK
-1283 NPPNNLYIGED
+1283 VPDTLYLGED
-1294 RQPASEPQ
+1294 RQPAAAPRDPALRVPLNGTPPATLTPLIFSV
-1302 DQSMRLPLAGKAP
+1302 DKQSQRL
-1315 DELIP
+1315 D
-1320 AVASA
+1320 
-1325 DKDNRQLNLLLVHSA
+1325 LLLLQSA
-1340 DEHLQGVVRL
+1340 DEYMQGVVRL

-1360 PTTNNRQLVINALTD
+1360 PTADSRQLVINAMTD
-1375 NGLQFAGYGEAV
+1375 RGLQFAGYGEAI
-1387 NHDENTH
+1387 NRDADGPK
-1394 QRPAPQMMQFHL
+1394 RPAPQLMQFHL